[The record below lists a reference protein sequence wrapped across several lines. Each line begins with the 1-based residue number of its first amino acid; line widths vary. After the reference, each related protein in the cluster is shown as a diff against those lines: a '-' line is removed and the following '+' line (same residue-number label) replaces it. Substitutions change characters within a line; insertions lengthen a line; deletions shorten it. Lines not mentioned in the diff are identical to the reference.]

1 MNVEWRK
8 ISDWRNW
15 RLPVKLGVV
24 LLVPVAVAVGAG
36 ALQISGYVDRSNS
49 YVQMQGLVRLRADLA
64 PLISS
69 VQQER
74 TLAAQSATSGSGV
87 GAYQNQ
93 ISATDNAAAT
103 VRRRVERTAGLS
115 DVARNRFT
123 EMGDQLGQLKSFRE
137 KVTTGDGDSTAPT
150 TGYTGVVKS
159 LLDFEQALVSQFG
172 DPAISGT
179 AIGLHNMVIAQE
191 QVSQQHAIVLSG
203 IGRGKL
209 LGTEV
214 RALEQSDIRLQDRLG
229 DFQAVATAGQRRDY
243 DQTVTGVDVANRGK
257 LVERALTQPDG
268 TPVPTRAGQP
278 KPNPAQTLGIAVDE
292 WNKASG
298 STARLM
304 EQVTRALQDE
314 LANSAAAL
322 QDDTSNKAGAAAV
335 ILLAMLLVAVTL
347 GFVIGRYLLRS
358 LSELRHSAL
367 DVAHHHLP
375 QVVAAIRAD
384 RQPDTTIE
392 PVPVH
397 TSEEF
402 GQLARAFDAVHE
414 QAIRSAVEQSS
425 LRSGMKNIFVNLSRR
440 SQGLVERQLKLM
452 EELERHEENPEQLAN
467 LFKLDH
473 LATRMRRN
481 NENLMVLSGTD
492 VARRF
497 HQPVPLADVLR
508 ASASEIEHYQ
518 RVVVKSTPS
527 VEIVGYAAS
536 DLVRLVAE
544 LLDNATAFSA
554 PSTQVVVGSRLDQ
567 QGAALIEV
575 ADQGIGMG
583 PAELAEANER
593 LSSGTEEDVPV
604 SRQMGLFVVGRL
616 AGRHGITVRLRS
628 AAEGAEGLRAFV
640 LVPAELVRSHEDAEV
655 PAAPRHAALPQPKQV
670 PRQVPKQPHV
680 VVKTPNL
687 APAPVAPA
695 IEEQRQSPE
704 WTSFRGAAIEPPLP
718 PLTGGVPGTVNGHN
732 AHNGTAHAGNGHTGN
747 GHTGNGH
754 TGNGHNV
761 NGHTGNGARPAQP
774 SPGETTSSWFAGTSG
789 TNGTAQ
795 PAGDGAAPEVPR
807 PASSPSVT
815 GSWFGKK
822 ASGTVWEQPGDPAAD
837 AGETEAGLPKR
848 APRKNLLPDLA
859 ERPENGVRPVNGP
872 KRDPERAR
880 GFLASYQTG
889 LRQAPLG
896 GNGNGNGQW
905 NGQEKA

>member
-1 MNVEWRK
+1 VNVEWRK

-24 LLVPVAVAVGAG
+24 LLVPVAVAIGAG
-36 ALQISGYVDRSNS
+36 ALQISGYVDRSNN

-103 VRRRVERTAGLS
+103 VRRRVDRTAGLS
-115 DVARNRFT
+115 EVARNRFT
-123 EMGDQLGQLKSFRE
+123 EMVGQLDTLKSVRE
-137 KVTTGDGDSTAPT
+137 KVVQGGDGGDPSGGT
-150 TGYTGVVKS
+150 TGYTTVVKS
-159 LLDFEQALVSQFG
+159 MLDFEQALISQFG
-172 DPAISGT
+172 DEAIAGT
-179 AIGLHNMVIAQE
+179 ALALHNMVIAQE
-191 QVSQQHAIVLSG
+191 QISLQHSLVLAG
-203 IGRGKL
+203 IGRTKL
-209 LGTEV
+209 LATEV
-214 RALEQSDIRLQDRLG
+214 RALEQSDIRLQDRLN
-229 DFQAVATAGQRRDY
+229 DFQAIATTEQRRDY
-243 DQTVTGVDVANRGK
+243 EQTVTGAIVANRTA

-268 TPVPTRAGQP
+268 VPAPTVRAGQP
-278 KPNPAQTLGIAVDE
+278 KPPPSFGIAVDD
-292 WNKASG
+292 WNTASG
-298 STARLM
+298 TTTRLV
-304 EQVTRALQDE
+304 EKVTRGLQE
-314 LANSAAAL
+314 QLANSAAAL
-322 QDDTSNKAGAAAV
+322 QDDTSDKAGAAAV
-335 ILLAMLLVAVTL
+335 VLLAMLIIACTL

-375 QVVAAIRAD
+375 EVVAAIRAD
-384 RQPDTTIE
+384 RKPDTEIE

-397 TSEEF
+397 TTEEF

-414 QAIRSAVEQSS
+414 QAIRSAVEQSTM
-425 LRSGMKNIFVNLSRR
+425 RSGMKNIFVNLSRR

-508 ASASEIEHYQ
+508 AAASEIEHYQ

-554 PSTQVVVGSRLDQ
+554 PATQVMIGSRVDQ
-567 QGAALIEV
+567 QGAVLVEV

-583 PAELAEANER
+583 PAELTEANER

-616 AGRHGITVRLRS
+616 AARHGITVRLRG
-628 AAEGAEGLRAFV
+628 AGEGREGLRAFV
-640 LVPAELVRSHEDAEV
+640 LVPAELVRAHEE
-655 PAAPRHAALPQPKQV
+655 PAAAAQPRHAALPQPKQA
-670 PRQVPKQPHV
+670 PKPHV

-687 APAPVAPA
+687 LPPPAPAPA
-695 IEEQRQSPE
+695 IEQQRESAE
-704 WTSFRGAAIEPPLP
+704 WTSFRGAAIEEPPLP
-718 PLTGGVPGTVNGHN
+718 QRQPRAAAPEPPKG
-732 AHNGTAHAGNGHTGN
+732 AANGTSASSPNEM
-747 GHTGNGH
+747 
-754 TGNGHNV
+754 
-761 NGHTGNGARPAQP
+761 RPTPA
-774 SPGETTSSWFAGTSG
+774 ETTSSWFAGSATSG
-789 TNGTAQ
+789 EPVKDDHSSP
-795 PAGDGAAPEVPR
+795 PARRGP
-807 PASSPSVT
+807 SPSVAA
-815 GSWFGKK
+815 SWFGKK
-822 ASGTVWEQPGDPAAD
+822 ASGGVWEQPGDPATD
-837 AGETEAGLPKR
+837 AGETTAGLPKR

-859 ERPENGVRPVNGP
+859 ERPENGARPAAAP

-889 LRQAPLG
+889 IRQMPLG
-896 GNGNGNGQW
+896 SNGNGKGQGNGQG
-905 NGQEKA
+905 NGEKA

>member
-1 MNVEWRK
+1 MNFEWRK

-24 LLVPVAVAVGAG
+24 LAVPVAVAVGAG
-36 ALQISGYVDRSNS
+36 AMQISGYVDRSDN

-93 ISATDNAAAT
+93 ISATDNAAST
-103 VRRRVERTAGLS
+103 VRRRVERTEGVS
-115 DVARNRFT
+115 DVARQRFL
-123 EMGDQLGQLKSFRE
+123 ELGGQLETLKNLRE
-137 KVTTGDGDSTAPT
+137 KVVQGGDGGDPSGGTS
-150 TGYTGVVKS
+150 GYTAVLKS
-159 LLDFEQALVSQFG
+159 LLDFEQALVGQFN
-172 DPAISGT
+172 DDAISGT
-179 AIGLHNMVIAQE
+179 AQALHHMVIAQE
-191 QVSQQHAIVLSG
+191 QVSLQHALVLAG

-209 LGTEV
+209 LGPEV
-214 RALEQSDIRLQDRLG
+214 RALEQSDIRLQDRLN
-229 DFQAVATAGQRRDY
+229 DFQAIGTTEQRRAY
-243 DQTVTGVDVANRGK
+243 DQTVTGAGVALRTAF
-257 LVERALTQPDG
+257 VERALTQPEG
-268 TPVPTRAGQP
+268 TPPAPTRPGQP
-278 KPNPAQTLGIAVDE
+278 KPPQEFGIAVDD
-292 WNKASG
+292 WNKSSG
-298 STARLM
+298 TTARLM
-304 EQVTRALQDE
+304 EQVVRELQDE
-314 LANSAAAL
+314 LANTAGAL

-335 ILLAMLLVAVTL
+335 ILLAMLLIAGTL

-358 LSELRHSAL
+358 LSELRRSAL

-375 QVVAAIRAD
+375 EVVAAIRAD
-384 RQPDTTIE
+384 RLPDTQIE

-397 TSEEF
+397 SVEEF

-492 VARRF
+492 MARRF
-497 HQPVPLADVLR
+497 SQPVPLADVLR
-508 ASASEIEHYQ
+508 AAASEIEHYQ

-527 VEIVGYAAS
+527 VEVVGYAAS

-554 PSTQVVVGSRLDQ
+554 PTTQVVIGSRLDQ
-567 QGAALIEV
+567 QGSVLVEV

-583 PAELAEANER
+583 PAELTEANER
-593 LSSGTEEDVPV
+593 LSSGTEDDVPV

-616 AGRHGITVRLRS
+616 AGRHGITVRLRG
-628 AAEGAEGLRAFV
+628 AGEGREGLRAFV
-640 LVPAELVRSHEDAEV
+640 LVPAELVRSNQEA
-655 PAAPRHAALPQPKQV
+655 PAQPRHAALPQPKA
-670 PRQVPKQPHV
+670 PITKQPHV

-687 APAPVAPA
+687 APPPAPAPVV
-695 IEEQRQSPE
+695 EQPRESAE
-704 WTSFRGAAIEPPLP
+704 WTSFRGAAIDESLP
-718 PLTGGVPGTVNGHN
+718 QRTPRSAASAEHNGVP
-732 AHNGTAHAGNGHTGN
+732 A
-747 GHTGNGH
+747 
-754 TGNGHNV
+754 
-761 NGHTGNGARPAQP
+761 
-774 SPGETTSSWFAGTSG
+774 ETTSSWFAGSG
-789 TNGTAQ
+789 VSDE
-795 PAGDGAAPEVPR
+795 PAGGGASPAR
-807 PASSPSVT
+807 PDLGPSPTSSPSVVA
-815 GSWFGKK
+815 SWFGKK
-822 ASGTVWEQPGDPAAD
+822 PGGTVWEQAGDPVTD
-837 AGETEAGLPKR
+837 AGETDAGLPKR

-859 ERPENGVRPVNGP
+859 EGPAKGARPATGP

-896 GNGNGNGQW
+896 GGANGKGQGNGQY
-905 NGQEKA
+905 NGEKA

>member
-36 ALQISGYVDRSNS
+36 ALQISGYVDRSNN

-103 VRRRVERTAGLS
+103 VRRRVDRTEGVS
-115 DVARNRFT
+115 DVAKQRFL
-123 EMGDQLGQLKSFRE
+123 ELGGQLETLKNLRE
-137 KVTTGDGDSTAPT
+137 KVAQGGDGGDPSGGTS
-150 TGYTGVVKS
+150 GYSAVVKS
-159 LLDFEQALVSQFG
+159 LLDFEQALVGQFN
-172 DPAISGT
+172 DDAISGT
-179 AIGLHNMVIAQE
+179 AQALHNMVIAQE
-191 QVSQQHAIVLSG
+191 QVSLQHSLVLAG

-209 LGTEV
+209 LGPEI
-214 RALEQSDIRLQDRLG
+214 RALEQSDIRLQDRLN
-229 DFQAVATAGQRRDY
+229 DFQAIGTTEQRRTY
-243 DQTVTGVDVANRGK
+243 DQTVTGASVALRTAF
-257 LVERALTQPDG
+257 VERALTQPEG
-268 TPVPTRAGQP
+268 TPPPATRPGQP
-278 KPNPAQTLGIAVDE
+278 KPAPEFGIAVED

-298 STARLM
+298 ATARLM
-304 EQVTRALQDE
+304 EQVGRALQDE
-314 LANSAAAL
+314 LANTAGRL

-335 ILLAMLLVAVTL
+335 ILLAMLLIAGTL

-358 LSELRHSAL
+358 LSELRRSAL

-375 QVVAAIRAD
+375 EVVAAIRAD
-384 RQPDTTIE
+384 RQPDLEIE

-397 TSEEF
+397 SVEEF

-508 ASASEIEHYQ
+508 AAASEIEHYQ

-554 PSTQVVVGSRLDQ
+554 PSTQVIIGSRLDQ
-567 QGAALIEV
+567 QGSVLVEV

-583 PAELAEANER
+583 PAELTEANER
-593 LSSGTEEDVPV
+593 LSSGTEDDVPV

-628 AAEGAEGLRAFV
+628 AGEGREGLRAFV
-640 LVPAELVRSHEDAEV
+640 LVPSELVRSHE
-655 PAAPRHAALPQPKQV
+655 PAPAPAGPRHAALPQPK
-670 PRQVPKQPHV
+670 PALAKQPHV

-687 APAPVAPA
+687 APPPEAAPSIDQPRESA
-695 IEEQRQSPE
+695 E
-704 WTSFRGAAIEPPLP
+704 WTSFRGAAIDESLP
-718 PLTGGVPGTVNGHN
+718 QRPARNGH
-732 AHNGTAHAGNGHTGN
+732 HNGSHNGNGS
-747 GHTGNGH
+747 
-754 TGNGHNV
+754 
-761 NGHTGNGARPAQP
+761 APAP
-774 SPGETTSSWFAGTSG
+774 APTPNETTSSWFAGSG
-789 TNGTAQ
+789 VSGEAVNGDQT
-795 PAGDGAAPEVPR
+795 PAGPAQGPS
-807 PASSPSVT
+807 PASSPSVVA
-815 GSWFGKK
+815 SWFGKK
-822 ASGTVWEQPGDPAAD
+822 PGGTVWEQAGDPATD
-837 AGETEAGLPKR
+837 AGETDAGLPKR

-859 ERPENGVRPVNGP
+859 ERPETGTRPAAGP

-896 GNGNGNGQW
+896 GGGNGNGQG
-905 NGQEKA
+905 NGQYNGEKA

>member
-36 ALQISGYVDRSNS
+36 ALQISGYVDRSNN

-103 VRRRVERTAGLS
+103 VRRRIDRTPGLS
-115 DVARNRFT
+115 EVAHNRFT
-123 EMGDQLGQLKSFRE
+123 ELGSQLETLKSVRE
-137 KVTTGDGDSTAPT
+137 KVTQGGDGGDPSGGTI
-150 TGYTGVVKS
+150 GYTTVVKS
-159 LLDFEQALVSQFG
+159 LLDFEQALISQFG
-172 DPAISGT
+172 DEAIAGT
-179 AIGLHNMVIAQE
+179 ATALHYMVIAQE
-191 QVSQQHAIVLSG
+191 QISQQHAIVLAG

-209 LGTEV
+209 LGAET
-214 RALEQSDIRLQDRLG
+214 RSLEQSDIRLQDRVN
-229 DFQAVATAGQRRDY
+229 DFQAIGTTEQRRNY
-243 DQTVTGVDVANRGK
+243 EQTVTGVAVASRTV

-268 TPVPTRAGQP
+268 VQVTTRPGQP
-278 KPNPAQTLGIAVDE
+278 KPPPSFGIAVDD

-298 STARLM
+298 TTARLM
-304 EQVTRALQDE
+304 DQVTRQLQDE
-314 LANSAAAL
+314 LASSAAAL

-335 ILLAMLLVAVTL
+335 ILLAMLLIAGTL

-375 QVVAAIRAD
+375 EVVAAIRAD
-384 RQPDTTIE
+384 RKPDTEIE

-397 TSEEF
+397 TTEEF

-508 ASASEIEHYQ
+508 AAASEIEHYQ

-554 PSTQVVVGSRLDQ
+554 PATQVVIGSRVDQ
-567 QGAALIEV
+567 QGAVLVEV

-583 PAELAEANER
+583 PAELTEANER
-593 LSSGTEEDVPV
+593 LSSGTEDDVPV

-616 AGRHGITVRLRS
+616 AARHGVTVRLRG
-628 AAEGAEGLRAFV
+628 AGEGREGLRAFV
-640 LVPAELVRSHEDAEV
+640 LVPSELVRSQEQPE
-655 PAAPRHAALPQPKQV
+655 AAPQPRHAALPQPK
-670 PRQVPKQPHV
+670 PALKQPHV

-687 APAPVAPA
+687 APPPAPAPA
-695 IEEQRQSPE
+695 IEHPRESAE
-704 WTSFRGAAIEPPLP
+704 WTSFRGAAIEESLP
-718 PLTGGVPGTVNGHN
+718 QRQPRQNGSPGET
-732 AHNGTAHAGNGHTGN
+732 
-747 GHTGNGH
+747 
-754 TGNGHNV
+754 
-761 NGHTGNGARPAQP
+761 RP
-774 SPGETTSSWFAGTSG
+774 SPVETTSSWFSG
-789 TNGTAQ
+789 SGAPDEPVNGDHS
-795 PAGDGAAPEVPR
+795 PA
-807 PASSPSVT
+807 ASPPGPSPSVAAT
-815 GSWFGKK
+815 WFGKK
-822 ASGTVWEQPGDPAAD
+822 PGGTVWEQPGDPATD
-837 AGETEAGLPKR
+837 AGETDAGLPKR

-859 ERPENGVRPVNGP
+859 ERPENGARPAAGP

-889 LRQAPLG
+889 IRQMPLG
-896 GNGNGNGQW
+896 SNGNGNGQG
-905 NGQEKA
+905 NGLGNGEKA

>member
-36 ALQISGYVDRSNS
+36 ALQISGYVDRSNE
-49 YVQMQGLVRLRADLA
+49 YVEMQGLVRLRADVA

-74 TLAAQSATSGSGV
+74 TLAAQSSTSGSGV

-103 VRRRVERTAGLS
+103 VRRRVERTGGLS
-115 DVARNRFT
+115 DVARNRFS
-123 EMGDQLGQLKSFRE
+123 ELGGQLDTLKNLRE
-137 KVTTGDGDSTAPT
+137 KVAQGGDGGDPSGGT
-150 TGYTGVVKS
+150 TGYTAIVKS
-159 LLDFEQALVSQFG
+159 LLDFEQALISQFG
-172 DPAISGT
+172 DEVISGT
-179 AIGLHNMVIAQE
+179 AMALHNMVIAQE
-191 QVSQQHAIVLSG
+191 QVSLQHAIVLAA

-209 LGTEV
+209 LGPEV
-214 RALEQSDIRLQDRLG
+214 RTLEQSDIRLQDRLN
-229 DFQAVATAGQRRDY
+229 DFQAIGTTEQRRTY
-243 DQTVTGVDVANRGK
+243 DQTVTGAAVANRSA

-268 TPVPTRAGQP
+268 TPAAAARPGQP
-278 KPNPAQTLGIAVDE
+278 KPPASFGIAVED
-292 WNKASG
+292 WNRSSG
-298 STARLM
+298 TTARLM
-304 EQVTRALQDE
+304 EQVVRQLQDE
-314 LANSAAAL
+314 LANTAAAL

-335 ILLAMLLVAVTL
+335 ILLAMLIVAGAL

-358 LSELRHSAL
+358 LSELRRSAL

-375 QVVAAIRAD
+375 EVVAAIRAD
-384 RQPDTTIE
+384 RLPDTEIE

-481 NENLMVLSGTD
+481 NENLMVLSGAD

-508 ASASEIEHYQ
+508 AAASEIEHYQ

-554 PSTQVVVGSRLDQ
+554 PTTQVVIGSRTDP
-567 QGAALIEV
+567 QGSVLVEV
-575 ADQGIGMG
+575 ADQGIGLG

-593 LSSGTEEDVPV
+593 LSSGSEDDVPV

-616 AGRHGITVRLRS
+616 AARHGVTVRLR
-628 AAEGAEGLRAFV
+628 AAGEAREGLRALVF
-640 LVPAELVRSHEDAEV
+640 VPAELVRSHEEA
-655 PAAPRHAALPQPKQV
+655 PAPSAPRHAALPQPKQAS
-670 PRQVPKQPHV
+670 KQPHV

-687 APAPVAPA
+687 APPAPA
-695 IEEQRQSPE
+695 IEHPRESAE
-704 WTSFRGAAIEPPLP
+704 WAPFRGAAIDESLP
-718 PLTGGVPGTVNGHN
+718 QRNPGTASAVDRSVQ
-732 AHNGTAHAGNGHTGN
+732 AST
-747 GHTGNGH
+747 
-754 TGNGHNV
+754 
-761 NGHTGNGARPAQP
+761 PASTP
-774 SPGETTSSWFAGTSG
+774 APTPAPNETTSSWFAGSG
-789 TNGTAQ
+789 VTDEPDGGHQ
-795 PAGDGAAPEVPR
+795 P
-807 PASSPSVT
+807 PASSPSAVA
-815 GSWFGKK
+815 SWFGKK
-822 ASGTVWEQPGDPAAD
+822 PGGTVWEQAGETAAD
-837 AGETEAGLPKR
+837 AGETDAGLPKR
-848 APRKNLLPDLA
+848 APRRNLLPDLA
-859 ERPENGVRPVNGP
+859 ERPGNGTRPAAGP

-896 GNGNGNGQW
+896 GGGNGNGQGNGLW
-905 NGQEKA
+905 NGEKA

>member
-8 ISDWRNW
+8 ITDWRNW

-93 ISATDNAAAT
+93 ISATDNASAT
-103 VRRRVERTAGLS
+103 VRRRVDRTAGLS
-115 DVARNRFT
+115 DVARNRYT
-123 EMGDQLGQLKSFRE
+123 ELGDQVGQLKGLRE
-137 KVTTGDGDSTAPT
+137 KVTGGSEDDSAAAI

-159 LLDFEQALVSQFG
+159 LLDFEQALISQFG
-172 DPAISGT
+172 DQAISGT
-179 AIGLHNMVIAQE
+179 AIALHSMVTAQE
-191 QVSQQHAIVLSG
+191 QVSQQHAVVLAG

-209 LGTEV
+209 LGPEV
-214 RALEQSDIRLQDRLG
+214 RMLEQSDIRLQDRVN
-229 DFQAVATAGQRRDY
+229 DFVAIATAGQRRSY
-243 DQTVTGVDVANRGK
+243 EQTVTGIDVANRGK
-257 LVERALTQPDG
+257 LVEKAITQPDG
-268 TPVPTRAGQP
+268 PPVPAARPGQP
-278 KPNPAQTLGIAVDE
+278 KPPPSLGIAADE

-298 STARLM
+298 TTARLM
-304 EQVTRALQDE
+304 EQVVRQQQDE

-358 LSELRHSAL
+358 LSQLRHSAL

-375 QVVAAIRAD
+375 EVVAAIRAD
-384 RQPDTTIE
+384 RKPDTEIE

-414 QAIRSAVEQSS
+414 QAIRSAVEQST

-508 ASASEIEHYQ
+508 AAASEIEHYQ

-527 VEIVGYAAS
+527 VEVVGYAAS

-554 PSTQVVVGSRLDQ
+554 PATQVMIGSRLDQ
-567 QGAALIEV
+567 QGSVLIEV

-583 PAELAEANER
+583 PAELTEANQR

-616 AGRHGITVRLRS
+616 AERHGITVRLR
-628 AAEGAEGLRAFV
+628 AAGEDREGLRAFV
-640 LVPAELVRSHEDAEV
+640 LVPSELVRSHEDAAV
-655 PAAPRHAALPQPKQV
+655 PAPPRHAALPQPKQT
-670 PRQVPKQPHV
+670 PKPPHV

-687 APAPVAPA
+687 APPPAPAPA
-695 IEEQRQSPE
+695 IEHQRESAE
-704 WTSFRGAAIEPPLP
+704 WMSFRGAAIEEPPLP
-718 PLTGGVPGTVNGHN
+718 QRQPRHAPGLPSGVAEEPFAAPNETPV
-732 AHNGTAHAGNGHTGN
+732 
-747 GHTGNGH
+747 
-754 TGNGHNV
+754 
-761 NGHTGNGARPAQP
+761 
-774 SPGETTSSWFAGTSG
+774 ETTSSWFAGTG
-789 TNGTAQ
+789 VADEPVNG
-795 PAGDGAAPEVPR
+795 DH
-807 PASSPSVT
+807 SSPTSRPGPSPTVAAT
-815 GSWFGKK
+815 WFGKK
-822 ASGTVWEQPGDPAAD
+822 GNGGVWEQSGDPATD
-837 AGETEAGLPKR
+837 AGETTAGLPKR

-859 ERPENGVRPVNGP
+859 ERPENGARPAAAGP

-896 GNGNGNGQW
+896 GNGNGNGQGNGQW
-905 NGQEKA
+905 NGEKS

>member
-36 ALQISGYVDRSNS
+36 ALQISGYVDRSNN

-103 VRRRVERTAGLS
+103 VRRRVERTDGLS
-115 DVARNRFT
+115 DVARNRFS
-123 EMGDQLGQLKSFRE
+123 ELGGQLETLKNLRE
-137 KVTTGDGDSTAPT
+137 KVAQGGDGGDPSGGT
-150 TGYTGVVKS
+150 TGYTSVVKS

-172 DPAISGT
+172 DEVIAGT
-179 AIGLHNMVIAQE
+179 ALALHNMVIAQE
-191 QVSQQHAIVLSG
+191 QVSLQHAIVLAG
-203 IGRGKL
+203 IGRGRL
-209 LGTEV
+209 LAPEV
-214 RALEQSDIRLQDRLG
+214 RMLEQSDIRLQDRIN
-229 DFQAVATAGQRRDY
+229 DFQAIGTTEQRREY
-243 DQTVTGVDVANRGK
+243 DQTVTGAAVASRSA

-268 TPVPTRAGQP
+268 TPVTTRPGQP
-278 KPNPAQTLGIAVDE
+278 KPPPSFGIAVED

-298 STARLM
+298 TTARLM
-304 EQVTRALQDE
+304 EQVARQLQDE
-314 LANSAAAL
+314 LGNSAAQL

-335 ILLAMLLVAVTL
+335 VLLAMLIIAGTL

-375 QVVAAIRAD
+375 EVVAAIRAD
-384 RQPDTTIE
+384 RKPDTEIE

-397 TSEEF
+397 TTEEF

-508 ASASEIEHYQ
+508 AAASEIEHYQ

-554 PSTQVVVGSRLDQ
+554 PATQVMIGSRIDQ
-567 QGAALIEV
+567 QGSVLVEV
-575 ADQGIGMG
+575 ADQGISMG
-583 PAELAEANER
+583 PAELTEANER

-616 AGRHGITVRLRS
+616 AARHGITVRLR
-628 AAEGAEGLRAFV
+628 AAGEGREGLRAFV
-640 LVPAELVRSHEDAEV
+640 LVPSELVRTHEDAAA
-655 PAAPRHAALPQPKQV
+655 PAQPRHAALPQPK
-670 PRQVPKQPHV
+670 PALTKQPAAREPHV

-687 APAPVAPA
+687 APPPAPAPA
-695 IEEQRQSPE
+695 IEHPRESAE
-704 WTSFRGAAIEPPLP
+704 WTSFRGAAIDEALP
-718 PLTGGVPGTVNGHN
+718 QRNP
-732 AHNGTAHAGNGHTGN
+732 
-747 GHTGNGH
+747 
-754 TGNGHNV
+754 
-761 NGHTGNGARPAQP
+761 RPAP
-774 SPGETTSSWFAGTSG
+774 AAPNPVPVETPNETTSSWFSG
-789 TNGTAQ
+789 TVVSGEPVNGDQ
-795 PAGDGAAPEVPR
+795 SPP
-807 PASSPSVT
+807 PASSPSVVA
-815 GSWFGKK
+815 SWFGKK
-822 ASGTVWEQPGDPAAD
+822 PGGTVWEQAGDPATD
-837 AGETEAGLPKR
+837 AGETDAGLPKR

-859 ERPENGVRPVNGP
+859 DRPENGTTRPAVGQ

-896 GNGNGNGQW
+896 SNGNGKGQGNGQR
-905 NGQEKA
+905 NGENA

>member
-36 ALQISGYVDRSNS
+36 ALQISGYVDRSND

-74 TLAAQSATSGSGV
+74 TLAAQSSTSGSGV

-93 ISATDNAAAT
+93 IRSTDNAADT
-103 VRRRVERTAGLS
+103 LRRRVDRTDGVS
-115 DVARNRFT
+115 DVARSRFT
-123 EMGDQLGQLKSFRE
+123 ELGGQLDTLKNLRE
-137 KVTTGDGDSTAPT
+137 KVAQGGDGGDPSGGT
-150 TGYTGVVKS
+150 TGYTAIVKS
-159 LLDFEQALVSQFG
+159 LLDFEQALVGQFN
-172 DPAISGT
+172 DNAISGT
-179 AIGLHNMVIAQE
+179 AAALHNLVIAQE
-191 QVSQQHAIVLSG
+191 QVSLQHAVVLAA

-209 LGTEV
+209 LGPEV
-214 RALEQSDIRLQDRLG
+214 RVLEQSDIRLQDRLG
-229 DFQAVATAGQRRDY
+229 DFQAIGTTDQRRAY
-243 DQTVTGVDVANRGK
+243 DQTVTGAAVANRSA

-268 TPVPTRAGQP
+268 TPPPATRPGQP
-278 KPNPAQTLGIAVDE
+278 KPAPSFGIAVED
-292 WNKASG
+292 WNRSSG
-298 STARLM
+298 TTARLM
-304 EQVTRALQDE
+304 EQVVRQMQDE
-314 LANSAAAL
+314 LADSAAAL
-322 QDDTSNKAGAAAV
+322 QDDTSDKAGAAAV
-335 ILLAMLLVAVTL
+335 ILLAMLLVAGTL

-375 QVVAAIRAD
+375 EVVAAIRAD
-384 RQPDTTIE
+384 RKPDTEIE

-414 QAIRSAVEQSS
+414 QAIRSAVEQSTM
-425 LRSGMKNIFVNLSRR
+425 RSGMKNIFVNLSRR

-481 NENLMVLSGTD
+481 NENLMVLSGSD

-508 ASASEIEHYQ
+508 AAASEIEHYQ

-554 PSTQVVVGSRLDQ
+554 PTTQVVIGSRLDQ
-567 QGAALIEV
+567 QGAVLVEV
-575 ADQGIGMG
+575 ADEGIGMG
-583 PAELAEANER
+583 PAELTEANER
-593 LSSGTEEDVPV
+593 LSSGNEEDVPV

-616 AGRHGITVRLRS
+616 ASRHGITVRLRG
-628 AAEGAEGLRAFV
+628 AGEGREGLRAFV
-640 LVPAELVRSHEDAEV
+640 LVPAELVRSREEA
-655 PAAPRHAALPQPKQV
+655 PAPSQPRHAALPQPK
-670 PRQVPKQPHV
+670 PALAKQPHV

-687 APAPVAPA
+687 APPAPV
-695 IEEQRQSPE
+695 IEHPRESAE
-704 WTSFRGAAIEPPLP
+704 WTSFRGAAIDESAPQRAPEPAPRAARTP
-718 PLTGGVPGTVNGHN
+718 HNGVP
-732 AHNGTAHAGNGHTGN
+732 AE
-747 GHTGNGH
+747 
-754 TGNGHNV
+754 
-761 NGHTGNGARPAQP
+761 
-774 SPGETTSSWFAGTSG
+774 SPGEKTSSWFAGGGASDEPV
-789 TNGTAQ
+789 NGDRS
-795 PAGDGAAPEVPR
+795 PAAPRSGPS
-807 PASSPSVT
+807 PTSSPSVVA
-815 GSWFGKK
+815 SWFGKK
-822 ASGTVWEQPGDPAAD
+822 PGGTVWEQAGDPVAD
-837 AGETEAGLPKR
+837 AGETDAGLPKR

-859 ERPENGVRPVNGP
+859 ERPENGTRPAVGP

-896 GNGNGNGQW
+896 GGGSGNGQGNGQW
-905 NGQEKA
+905 NGEKA

>member
-36 ALQISGYVDRSNS
+36 ALQISGYVDKSDS

-93 ISATDNAAAT
+93 IRATDNAAST
-103 VRRRVERTAGLS
+103 VRRRVERTEGVS
-115 DVARNRFT
+115 DVAKQRFL
-123 EMGDQLGQLKSFRE
+123 ELGGQLETLKNLRE
-137 KVTTGDGDSTAPT
+137 KVSQGGDGGDPSGGT
-150 TGYTGVVKS
+150 TGYTAIVKS
-159 LLDFEQALVSQFG
+159 LLDFEQALVSQFN
-172 DPAISGT
+172 DNAISGT
-179 AIGLHNMVIAQE
+179 AQALHNMVIAQE
-191 QVSQQHAIVLSG
+191 QISLQHALVLAG

-209 LGTEV
+209 LGPEV
-214 RALEQSDIRLQDRLG
+214 RALEQSDIRLQDRLS
-229 DFQAVATAGQRRDY
+229 DFQAIGTTEQRRAY
-243 DQTVTGVDVANRGK
+243 DQTVTGAPVALRNAF
-257 LVERALTQPDG
+257 VERALTQPEG
-268 TPVPTRAGQP
+268 TPPPATRPGQP
-278 KPNPAQTLGIAVDE
+278 KPPQEFGIAVDD
-292 WNKASG
+292 WNKSSG
-298 STARLM
+298 TTARLM
-304 EQVTRALQDE
+304 EQVGRELQDE
-314 LANSAAAL
+314 LANTAASL

-335 ILLAMLLVAVTL
+335 ILLAMLLIAGTL

-358 LSELRHSAL
+358 LSELRRSAL

-375 QVVAAIRAD
+375 EVVAAIRAD
-384 RQPDTTIE
+384 RKPDTEIE

-397 TSEEF
+397 SSEEF

-414 QAIRSAVEQSS
+414 QAVRSAVEQSS

-492 VARRF
+492 MARRF
-497 HQPVPLADVLR
+497 SQPVPLADVLR
-508 ASASEIEHYQ
+508 AAASEIEHYQ

-536 DLVRLVAE
+536 DLVRLIAE

-554 PSTQVVVGSRLDQ
+554 PTTQVMIGSRIDQ
-567 QGAALIEV
+567 QGAVLVEV

-583 PAELAEANER
+583 PAELTEANER
-593 LSSGTEEDVPV
+593 LSSGTEDDVPV

-616 AGRHGITVRLRS
+616 AGRHGITVRLRG
-628 AAEGAEGLRAFV
+628 AGEGREGLRAFV
-640 LVPAELVRSHEDAEV
+640 LVPSELVRSHEEA
-655 PAAPRHAALPQPKQV
+655 PAPSQPRHAALPQPK
-670 PRQVPKQPHV
+670 PALAKQPHV

-687 APAPVAPA
+687 APPPAPAPA
-695 IEEQRQSPE
+695 IDQPRESAE
-704 WTSFRGAAIEPPLP
+704 WSSFRGAAIDESLP
-718 PLTGGVPGTVNGHN
+718 QRTPRPASAEYNGVP
-732 AHNGTAHAGNGHTGN
+732 AA
-747 GHTGNGH
+747 
-754 TGNGHNV
+754 
-761 NGHTGNGARPAQP
+761 
-774 SPGETTSSWFAGTSG
+774 SPNETTSSWFRGTGVSG
-789 TNGTAQ
+789 ESVNGDHS
-795 PAGDGAAPEVPR
+795 PATTPPV
-807 PASSPSVT
+807 SSPSVVA
-815 GSWFGKK
+815 SWFGKK
-822 ASGTVWEQPGDPAAD
+822 PGGTVWEQAGDPATD
-837 AGETEAGLPKR
+837 AGETGAGLPKR

-859 ERPENGVRPVNGP
+859 ERPENGTRPATGP

-896 GNGNGNGQW
+896 GNGNGSGQANGQY
-905 NGQEKA
+905 NGEKA

>member
-24 LLVPVAVAVGAG
+24 LAVPVAVAVGAG
-36 ALQISGYVDRSNS
+36 AMQISGYVDRSDN

-103 VRRRVERTAGLS
+103 VRRRVDRTEGVS
-115 DVARNRFT
+115 DVARQRFL
-123 EMGDQLGQLKSFRE
+123 ELGGQLETLKNLRE
-137 KVTTGDGDSTAPT
+137 KVVQGGDGGDPSGGT
-150 TGYTGVVKS
+150 TGYTAVVKS
-159 LLDFEQALVSQFG
+159 LLDFEQALVGQFN
-172 DPAISGT
+172 DDAISGT
-179 AIGLHNMVIAQE
+179 AQALHHMVIAQE
-191 QVSQQHAIVLSG
+191 QVSLQHALVLAG

-209 LGTEV
+209 LGPEI
-214 RALEQSDIRLQDRLG
+214 RALEQSDIRLQDRLN
-229 DFQAVATAGQRRDY
+229 DFQAIGTTEQRRAY
-243 DQTVTGVDVANRGK
+243 DQTVTGAGVALRTAF
-257 LVERALTQPDG
+257 VERALTQPEG
-268 TPVPTRAGQP
+268 TPPPATRPGQP
-278 KPNPAQTLGIAVDE
+278 KPPQEFGIAVDD
-292 WNKASG
+292 WNKSSG
-298 STARLM
+298 ATARLM
-304 EQVTRALQDE
+304 EQVGRGLQDE
-314 LANSAAAL
+314 LANTAAAL

-335 ILLAMLLVAVTL
+335 VLLAMLLIAGTL

-358 LSELRHSAL
+358 LSELRRSAL

-375 QVVAAIRAD
+375 EVVAAIRAD
-384 RQPDTTIE
+384 RKPDTEIE

-397 TSEEF
+397 SVEEF

-492 VARRF
+492 MARRF
-497 HQPVPLADVLR
+497 SQPVPLADVLR
-508 ASASEIEHYQ
+508 AAASEIEHYQ

-527 VEIVGYAAS
+527 VEVVGYAAS
-536 DLVRLVAE
+536 DLVRLIAE

-554 PSTQVVVGSRLDQ
+554 PTTQVVIGSRLDQ
-567 QGAALIEV
+567 QGSVLVEV

-583 PAELAEANER
+583 PAELTEANER
-593 LSSGTEEDVPV
+593 LSSGTEDDVPV

-616 AGRHGITVRLRS
+616 AGRHGITVRLRG
-628 AAEGAEGLRAFV
+628 AGEGREGLRAFV
-640 LVPAELVRSHEDAEV
+640 LVPAELARSNQEA
-655 PAAPRHAALPQPKQV
+655 PAPSQPRHAALPQPKQ
-670 PRQVPKQPHV
+670 PIAKQPHV

-687 APAPVAPA
+687 APPAVPAPA
-695 IEEQRQSPE
+695 IEQPRESAE
-704 WTSFRGAAIEPPLP
+704 WTSFRGAAIDESLP
-718 PLTGGVPGTVNGHN
+718 QRTPRSAAAEHNGVP
-732 AHNGTAHAGNGHTGN
+732 AES
-747 GHTGNGH
+747 
-754 TGNGHNV
+754 
-761 NGHTGNGARPAQP
+761 P
-774 SPGETTSSWFAGTSG
+774 SETTSSWFAGSG
-789 TNGTAQ
+789 VSDESVNGDRSS
-795 PAGDGAAPEVPR
+795 AGPNLGPSPT
-807 PASSPSVT
+807 SSPSVVA
-815 GSWFGKK
+815 SWFGKK
-822 ASGTVWEQPGDPAAD
+822 PGGTVWEQAGDPVTD
-837 AGETEAGLPKR
+837 AGETDAGLPKR

-859 ERPENGVRPVNGP
+859 ERPGTVARPATGP

-896 GNGNGNGQW
+896 GGGNGKGQGNGQY
-905 NGQEKA
+905 NGEKA

>member
-74 TLAAQSATSGSGV
+74 TLAAQSTTSGSGV

-93 ISATDNAAAT
+93 ISATDSAAAT
-103 VRRRVERTAGLS
+103 VRRRVERTDGLS
-115 DVARNRFT
+115 EVSRNRFT
-123 EMGDQLGQLKSFRE
+123 ELGGQLETLKGLRE
-137 KVTTGDGDSTAPT
+137 KVTQGGDGDPNSATI
-150 TGYTGVVKS
+150 GYTLVVKS
-159 LLDFEQALVSQFG
+159 LLDFEQALISQFG
-172 DPAISGT
+172 DQGISGT
-179 AIGLHNMVIAQE
+179 AMALHNMVIAQE
-191 QVSQQHAIVLSG
+191 QISQQYAIVLAG
-203 IGRGKL
+203 IGRGRL
-209 LGTEV
+209 LGAEA
-214 RALEQSDIRLQDRLG
+214 RSLEQSDIRLQDRIN
-229 DFQAVATAGQRRDY
+229 DFQAISTAEQRRTY
-243 DQTVTGVDVANRGK
+243 EQTVTGAAVASRTV
-257 LVERALTQPDG
+257 LTERALSQPDG
-268 TPVPTRAGQP
+268 VQVTTRPGQP
-278 KPNPAQTLGIAVDE
+278 KPPPSFGINVDD
-292 WNKASG
+292 WNRASG
-298 STARLM
+298 TTMRLM
-304 EQVTRALQDE
+304 DEVVRGLQDE

-335 ILLAMLLVAVTL
+335 ILLAMLIVAGTL
-347 GFVIGRYLLRS
+347 TFVIGRYLLRS
-358 LSELRHSAL
+358 LSQLRHSAL

-375 QVVAAIRAD
+375 EVVAAIRAD
-384 RQPDTTIE
+384 RKPDTEIE

-508 ASASEIEHYQ
+508 AAASEIEHYQ

-554 PSTQVVVGSRLDQ
+554 PATQVVIGSRIDQ
-567 QGAALIEV
+567 QGSVLVEV
-575 ADQGIGMG
+575 ADEGIGMG
-583 PAELAEANER
+583 PAELTEANER
-593 LSSGTEEDVPV
+593 LSSGTEDDVPV

-616 AGRHGITVRLRS
+616 AARHGITVRLR
-628 AAEGAEGLRAFV
+628 APGEGREGLRAFV
-640 LVPAELVRSHEDAEV
+640 LVPSELVRAQEQSAA
-655 PAAPRHAALPQPKQV
+655 PAQPRHAALPQPKQALAA
-670 PRQVPKQPHV
+670 KQPHV

-687 APAPVAPA
+687 APPAPAPA
-695 IEEQRQSPE
+695 IEHPRESAE
-704 WTSFRGAAIEPPLP
+704 WTSFRGAAIEEPPLP
-718 PLTGGVPGTVNGHN
+718 QRQSP
-732 AHNGTAHAGNGHTGN
+732 
-747 GHTGNGH
+747 
-754 TGNGHNV
+754 
-761 NGHTGNGARPAQP
+761 PAP
-774 SPGETTSSWFAGTSG
+774 VETTSSWFAGSGVGESTSG
-789 TNGTAQ
+789 EPVNGDHS
-795 PAGDGAAPEVPR
+795 P
-807 PASSPSVT
+807 PASRPGPSPSVAT
-815 GSWFGKK
+815 SWFGKK
-822 ASGTVWEQPGDPAAD
+822 PAGGVWEQSGDPATD

-859 ERPENGVRPVNGP
+859 ERSDHGTRPAVAP
-872 KRDPERAR
+872 RRDPERAR

-889 LRQAPLG
+889 IRQMPLG
-896 GNGNGNGQW
+896 GNGNGNGRG
-905 NGQEKA
+905 NGLGNGEKA

>member
-36 ALQISGYVDRSNS
+36 ALQISGYVDRSNN

-93 ISATDNAAAT
+93 ISATDNAGAT
-103 VRRRVERTAGLS
+103 VRRRVDRTDGLS
-115 DVARNRFT
+115 DVARNRFVELT
-123 EMGDQLGQLKSFRE
+123 GQLDTLKSVRE
-137 KVTTGDGDSTAPT
+137 KVVQGGEGGDPTGGTA
-150 TGYTGVVKS
+150 GYTTVVKS
-159 LLDFEQALVSQFG
+159 LLDFEQALISQFG
-172 DPAISGT
+172 DQAISGT
-179 AIGLHNMVIAQE
+179 ALALHNMVIAQE
-191 QVSQQHAIVLSG
+191 QVSQQHSIVLAG

-209 LGTEV
+209 LGPEI

-229 DFQAVATAGQRRDY
+229 DFQAIGTTEQRRAY
-243 DQTVTGVDVANRGK
+243 DQTVTGAVVANRTA

-268 TPVPTRAGQP
+268 VPTTTRPGQP
-278 KPNPAQTLGIAVDE
+278 KPPPSFGIAVDE
-292 WNKASG
+292 WNNASG
-298 STARLM
+298 TTTRLM
-304 EQVTRALQDE
+304 EKVTRELQDQ
-314 LANSAAAL
+314 LANSAAVL

-375 QVVAAIRAD
+375 EVVAAIRAD
-384 RQPDTTIE
+384 RKPDTEIE

-414 QAIRSAVEQSS
+414 QAIRSAVEQST

-508 ASASEIEHYQ
+508 AAASEIEHYQ

-554 PSTQVVVGSRLDQ
+554 PSTQVVIGSRIDQ
-567 QGAALIEV
+567 QGQVLVEV

-583 PAELAEANER
+583 PAELTEANQR
-593 LSSGTEEDVPV
+593 LSSGNEDDVPV

-616 AGRHGITVRLRS
+616 ASRHGVTVRLR
-628 AAEGAEGLRAFV
+628 APGDGREGLRAFV
-640 LVPAELVRSHEDAEV
+640 LVPSELVRSHEET
-655 PAAPRHAALPQPKQV
+655 PATAQPRHAALPQPKQAL
-670 PRQVPKQPHV
+670 KEPHV

-687 APAPVAPA
+687 APMNPAQAPAPAPA
-695 IEEQRQSPE
+695 IDHPRESGE
-704 WTSFRGAAIEPPLP
+704 WTSFRGAAIEEPLP
-718 PLTGGVPGTVNGHN
+718 QRGPRHAPAVEKPVPVETPV
-732 AHNGTAHAGNGHTGN
+732 
-747 GHTGNGH
+747 
-754 TGNGHNV
+754 
-761 NGHTGNGARPAQP
+761 
-774 SPGETTSSWFAGTSG
+774 ETTSSWFSG
-789 TNGTAQ
+789 SGASDEPLNGDHSPPVST
-795 PAGDGAAPEVPR
+795 PGAP
-807 PASSPSVT
+807 PASSPSAVA
-815 GSWFGKK
+815 SWFGKK
-822 ASGTVWEQPGDPAAD
+822 PGGTVWEQAGDPATD
-837 AGETEAGLPKR
+837 AGETDAGLPKR

-859 ERPENGVRPVNGP
+859 ERPGNGTRPAVGP

-896 GNGNGNGQW
+896 SNGNGNGQG
-905 NGQEKA
+905 NGQLNGEKS

>member
-36 ALQISGYVDRSNS
+36 ALQISGYVDRSNN

-103 VRRRVERTAGLS
+103 VRRRVERTDGLS

-123 EMGDQLGQLKSFRE
+123 ELGGQLETMKNLRE
-137 KVTTGDGDSTAPT
+137 KVSQGGDGGDPSGGTA
-150 TGYTGVVKS
+150 GYSAVVKS
-159 LLDFEQALVSQFG
+159 LLDFEQTLISQFG
-172 DPAISGT
+172 DEAISGT
-179 AIGLHNMVIAQE
+179 ALALHNMVIAQE
-191 QVSQQHAIVLSG
+191 QVSLQHAIVLAG
-203 IGRGKL
+203 IGRAKL
-209 LGTEV
+209 LGPEV
-214 RALEQSDIRLQDRLG
+214 RMLEQSDIRLQDRLN
-229 DFQAVATAGQRRDY
+229 DFQAIGTIEQRRTY
-243 DQTVTGVDVANRGK
+243 DQTVTGAAVANRSA

-268 TPVPTRAGQP
+268 TPAPTTRPGQP
-278 KPNPAQTLGIAVDE
+278 KPPPSFGIAVDD
-292 WNKASG
+292 WNKSSG
-298 STARLM
+298 TTARLM
-304 EQVTRALQDE
+304 EQVVRQLQDE
-314 LANSAAAL
+314 LANSAAVL
-322 QDDTSNKAGAAAV
+322 QDETSNKAGAAAV
-335 ILLAMLLVAVTL
+335 ILLAMLLIAGTL

-375 QVVAAIRAD
+375 EVVAAIRAD
-384 RQPDTTIE
+384 RKPDTEIE
-392 PVPVH
+392 AVPVH
-397 TSEEF
+397 TTEEF
-402 GQLARAFDAVHE
+402 GQVARAFDAVHE

-508 ASASEIEHYQ
+508 AAASEIEHYQ

-544 LLDNATAFSA
+544 LLDNAAAFSA
-554 PSTQVVVGSRLDQ
+554 PTTQVVIGSRVDQ
-567 QGAALIEV
+567 QGAVLVEV

-583 PAELAEANER
+583 PAELTEANER
-593 LSSGTEEDVPV
+593 LSSGTEDDVPV

-616 AGRHGITVRLRS
+616 ATRHGVTVRLRG
-628 AAEGAEGLRAFV
+628 AGEGREGLRALV
-640 LVPAELVRSHEDAEV
+640 LVPSELVRSHEEAAA
-655 PAAPRHAALPQPKQV
+655 PAQPRHAALPQPKQIA
-670 PRQVPKQPHV
+670 KQPHV

-687 APAPVAPA
+687 APQPAPAPA
-695 IEEQRQSPE
+695 IEHQRESAE
-704 WTSFRGAAIEPPLP
+704 WMSFRGAAIDESMPQHPPRHAP
-718 PLTGGVPGTVNGHN
+718 APEKPVPAETPN
-732 AHNGTAHAGNGHTGN
+732 
-747 GHTGNGH
+747 
-754 TGNGHNV
+754 
-761 NGHTGNGARPAQP
+761 
-774 SPGETTSSWFAGTSG
+774 ETTSSWFSG
-789 TNGTAQ
+789 SGVSGETVNGDHS
-795 PAGDGAAPEVPR
+795 PATPHP
-807 PASSPSVT
+807 PASSPSVVA
-815 GSWFGKK
+815 SWFGKK
-822 ASGTVWEQPGDPAAD
+822 PGGTVWEQAGDPVTD
-837 AGETEAGLPKR
+837 AGETDAGLPKR

-859 ERPENGVRPVNGP
+859 ERPENGTRPAVGP

-896 GNGNGNGQW
+896 SNGNGNGQGNGQW
-905 NGQEKA
+905 NGEKA

>member
-36 ALQISGYVDRSNS
+36 ALQIAGYVDRSNN

-103 VRRRVERTAGLS
+103 VRRRVDRTAGLS
-115 DVARNRFT
+115 EVARNRFT
-123 EMGDQLGQLKSFRE
+123 ELGGQLDTLKNLRE
-137 KVTTGDGDSTAPT
+137 KVAQGGDGGDPSGGT
-150 TGYTGVVKS
+150 TGYTSVVKS
-159 LLDFEQALVSQFG
+159 LLDFEQALISQFG
-172 DPAISGT
+172 DEGIAGT
-179 AIGLHNMVIAQE
+179 ALALHNMVIAQE
-191 QVSQQHAIVLSG
+191 QVSQQHAIVLAG

-209 LGTEV
+209 LGPEV
-214 RALEQSDIRLQDRLG
+214 RALEQSDIRLQDRIN
-229 DFQAVATAGQRRDY
+229 DFQAIGTTEQRRSY
-243 DQTVTGVDVANRGK
+243 DQTVTGAAVASRSA

-268 TPVPTRAGQP
+268 TPVTTRPGQP
-278 KPNPAQTLGIAVDE
+278 KPPPSFGIAVDD

-298 STARLM
+298 TTARLM
-304 EQVTRALQDE
+304 EQVVRQLQEE
-314 LANSAAAL
+314 LANSAETL
-322 QDDTSNKAGAAAV
+322 QNDTSNKAGAAAV
-335 ILLAMLLVAVTL
+335 ILLATLILAGTL

-375 QVVAAIRAD
+375 EVVAAIRAD
-384 RQPDTTIE
+384 RKPDTEIE

-397 TSEEF
+397 TTEEF

-414 QAIRSAVEQSS
+414 QAVRSAVEQSS

-508 ASASEIEHYQ
+508 AAASEIEHYQ

-554 PSTQVVVGSRLDQ
+554 PTTQVVIGSRIDQ
-567 QGAALIEV
+567 QGSVLLEV

-583 PAELAEANER
+583 PAELTEANER
-593 LSSGTEEDVPV
+593 LSSGTEDDVPV

-616 AGRHGITVRLRS
+616 AARHGITVRLRG
-628 AAEGAEGLRAFV
+628 AGEGREGLRAFV
-640 LVPAELVRSHEDAEV
+640 LVPSELVRLHAEPEA
-655 PAAPRHAALPQPKQV
+655 PAQPRHAALPQPKQALTA
-670 PRQVPKQPHV
+670 KQPHV

-687 APAPVAPA
+687 APPPVPAPA
-695 IEEQRQSPE
+695 IEHQRESAE
-704 WTSFRGAAIEPPLP
+704 WTSFRGAAIEERPLP
-718 PLTGGVPGTVNGHN
+718 QRQ
-732 AHNGTAHAGNGHTGN
+732 ARHNGSPNET
-747 GHTGNGH
+747 
-754 TGNGHNV
+754 
-761 NGHTGNGARPAQP
+761 QP
-774 SPGETTSSWFAGTSG
+774 TPVETTSSWFSGSGVESTAGEPV
-789 TNGTAQ
+789 NG
-795 PAGDGAAPEVPR
+795 DHSSR
-807 PASSPSVT
+807 PGPSPSVAAT
-815 GSWFGKK
+815 WFGKK
-822 ASGTVWEQPGDPAAD
+822 PAGTVWEQPGDPATD
-837 AGETEAGLPKR
+837 AGETDAGLPKR
-848 APRKNLLPDLA
+848 APRKNLLPDLV
-859 ERPENGVRPVNGP
+859 ERPENGTRQAAPP

-889 LRQAPLG
+889 IRQMPLG
-896 GNGNGNGQW
+896 SNGNGNGQRK
-905 NGQEKA
+905 NGLGNGENA

>member
-1 MNVEWRK
+1 VNVEWRK

-24 LLVPVAVAVGAG
+24 LLVPVAVAIGAG

-74 TLAAQSATSGSGV
+74 TLAAQSTTSGSGV

-93 ISATDNAAAT
+93 ISATDSAAAT
-103 VRRRVERTAGLS
+103 VRRRVERTEGLS
-115 DVARNRFT
+115 EVSRNRFA
-123 EMGDQLGQLKSFRE
+123 ELGGQLDTLKSMRE
-137 KVTTGDGDSTAPT
+137 RVTQGADGGDPNSATI
-150 TGYTGVVKS
+150 GYTLVVKS
-159 LLDFEQALVSQFG
+159 LLDFEQALISQFG
-172 DPAISGT
+172 DQGISGT
-179 AIGLHNMVIAQE
+179 ALALHNMVIAQE
-191 QVSQQHAIVLSG
+191 QISQQYAIVLAG
-203 IGRGKL
+203 IGRGRL
-209 LGTEV
+209 LGAEA
-214 RALEQSDIRLQDRLG
+214 RSLEQSDIRLQDRVN
-229 DFQAVATAGQRRDY
+229 DFQAIATTDQRRTY
-243 DQTVTGVDVANRGK
+243 EQTVTGAAVASRTV
-257 LVERALTQPDG
+257 LTERALSQPDG
-268 TPVPTRAGQP
+268 VQVTTRPGQP
-278 KPNPAQTLGIAVDE
+278 KPPPSFGINVDD
-292 WNKASG
+292 WNRASG
-298 STARLM
+298 TTMRLM
-304 EQVTRALQDE
+304 DEVVRGLQDE

-335 ILLAMLLVAVTL
+335 ILLAMLIVAGTL
-347 GFVIGRYLLRS
+347 TFVIGRYLLRS
-358 LSELRHSAL
+358 LSQLRHSAL

-375 QVVAAIRAD
+375 EVVAAIRAD
-384 RQPDTTIE
+384 RKPDTEIE

-508 ASASEIEHYQ
+508 AAASEIEHYQ

-527 VEIVGYAAS
+527 VEVVGYAAS

-554 PSTQVVVGSRLDQ
+554 PATQVMIGSRIDQ
-567 QGAALIEV
+567 QGSVLVEV
-575 ADQGIGMG
+575 ADEGIGMG
-583 PAELAEANER
+583 PAELTEANER
-593 LSSGTEEDVPV
+593 LSSGTEDDVPV

-616 AGRHGITVRLRS
+616 AARHGITVRLR
-628 AAEGAEGLRAFV
+628 APGEGREGLRAFV
-640 LVPAELVRSHEDAEV
+640 LVPSELVRAQEQ
-655 PAAPRHAALPQPKQV
+655 PAAPSQPRHAALPQPK
-670 PRQVPKQPHV
+670 PALAPAKQPHV

-687 APAPVAPA
+687 APPAPAPA
-695 IEEQRQSPE
+695 IEHPRESAE
-704 WTSFRGAAIEPPLP
+704 WTSFRGAAIDEPPSP
-718 PLTGGVPGTVNGHN
+718 Q
-732 AHNGTAHAGNGHTGN
+732 
-747 GHTGNGH
+747 
-754 TGNGHNV
+754 
-761 NGHTGNGARPAQP
+761 RQSQP
-774 SPGETTSSWFAGTSG
+774 TPVETTSSWFAGSGVGENTSG
-789 TNGTAQ
+789 EPVNGDHSAPPSRPGPSPTV
-795 PAGDGAAPEVPR
+795 AA
-807 PASSPSVT
+807 
-815 GSWFGKK
+815 SWFGKK
-822 ASGTVWEQPGDPAAD
+822 PAGGVWEQSGDPATD

-859 ERPENGVRPVNGP
+859 ARSDHGTRPAVSPR
-872 KRDPERAR
+872 RDPERAR

-889 LRQAPLG
+889 IRQMPLG
-896 GNGNGNGQW
+896 GNGNGNGRG
-905 NGQEKA
+905 NGLGNGEKT

>member
-24 LLVPVAVAVGAG
+24 LLVPVTVAVGAG
-36 ALQISGYVDRSNS
+36 ALQISGYVDRSNN

-93 ISATDNAAAT
+93 ISATDNAAST
-103 VRRRVERTAGLS
+103 VRRRIDRTDGVS
-115 DVARNRFT
+115 DVSRQRFA
-123 EMGDQLGQLKSFRE
+123 EAGGQLETLKNLRE
-137 KVTTGDGDSTAPT
+137 KVAQGGDGGDPSGGTY
-150 TGYTGVVKS
+150 GYTAIIKS
-159 LLDFEQALVSQFG
+159 LLDFEQALVGQFN
-172 DPAISGT
+172 DSAISGT
-179 AIGLHNMVIAQE
+179 AAALHNMVIAQE
-191 QVSQQHAIVLSG
+191 QVSLQHAFVLAG

-209 LGTEV
+209 LGPEV
-214 RALEQSDIRLQDRLG
+214 RALEQSDIRLQDRLN
-229 DFQAVATAGQRRDY
+229 DFQATGTTEQRRTY
-243 DQTVTGVDVANRGK
+243 DQTVTGASVANRTA

-268 TPVPTRAGQP
+268 TPPPAPRPGQP
-278 KPNPAQTLGIAVDE
+278 KPPQEFGIAVDD
-292 WNKASG
+292 WNRSSG
-298 STARLM
+298 TTARLM
-304 EQVTRALQDE
+304 EQVVRELQDE
-314 LANSAAAL
+314 LAGTAGAL

-335 ILLAMLLVAVTL
+335 ILLAMLLIAGTL

-358 LSELRHSAL
+358 LSQLRRSAL

-375 QVVAAIRAD
+375 EVVAAIRAD
-384 RQPDTTIE
+384 RRPDTEIE

-414 QAIRSAVEQSS
+414 QAIRGAVEQSS

-508 ASASEIEHYQ
+508 AAASEIEHYQ

-554 PSTQVVVGSRLDQ
+554 PTTQVMIGSRVDQ
-567 QGAALIEV
+567 QGAVLVEV

-583 PAELAEANER
+583 PAELTEANER
-593 LSSGTEEDVPV
+593 LSTGTEEDVPV

-616 AGRHGITVRLRS
+616 AGRHGITVRLRG
-628 AAEGAEGLRAFV
+628 AGEGREGLRAFV
-640 LVPAELVRSHEDAEV
+640 LVPAELVRSHEEA
-655 PAAPRHAALPQPKQV
+655 PAPSQPRHAALPQPKSAL
-670 PRQVPKQPHV
+670 PRQPHV

-687 APAPVAPA
+687 APPPAPAPA
-695 IEEQRQSPE
+695 IDSPRESAE
-704 WTSFRGAAIEPPLP
+704 WMSFRGAAIDESLP
-718 PLTGGVPGTVNGHN
+718 QRTPRPASAQHNGVP
-732 AHNGTAHAGNGHTGN
+732 
-747 GHTGNGH
+747 
-754 TGNGHNV
+754 
-761 NGHTGNGARPAQP
+761 PESP
-774 SPGETTSSWFAGTSG
+774 SETTSAWFRGGVSG
-789 TNGTAQ
+789 ESVNGDHSSAR
-795 PAGDGAAPEVPR
+795 PHPGPS
-807 PASSPSVT
+807 PASSPSVVA
-815 GSWFGKK
+815 SWFGKK
-822 ASGTVWEQPGDPAAD
+822 PGGTVWEQAGDPVTD
-837 AGETEAGLPKR
+837 AGETDAGLPKR

-859 ERPENGVRPVNGP
+859 EHSENSARPAVSQ

-896 GNGNGNGQW
+896 GNGNGSGQGNGQY
-905 NGQEKA
+905 NGEKA

>member
-1 MNVEWRK
+1 
-8 ISDWRNW
+8 
-15 RLPVKLGVV
+15 
-24 LLVPVAVAVGAG
+24 
-36 ALQISGYVDRSNS
+36 
-49 YVQMQGLVRLRADLA
+49 
-64 PLISS
+64 
-69 VQQER
+69 
-74 TLAAQSATSGSGV
+74 
-87 GAYQNQ
+87 
-93 ISATDNAAAT
+93 
-103 VRRRVERTAGLS
+103 
-115 DVARNRFT
+115 
-123 EMGDQLGQLKSFRE
+123 
-137 KVTTGDGDSTAPT
+137 
-150 TGYTGVVKS
+150 
-159 LLDFEQALVSQFG
+159 
-172 DPAISGT
+172 
-179 AIGLHNMVIAQE
+179 
-191 QVSQQHAIVLSG
+191 
-203 IGRGKL
+203 
-209 LGTEV
+209 
-214 RALEQSDIRLQDRLG
+214 
-229 DFQAVATAGQRRDY
+229 
-243 DQTVTGVDVANRGK
+243 
-257 LVERALTQPDG
+257 
-268 TPVPTRAGQP
+268 
-278 KPNPAQTLGIAVDE
+278 
-292 WNKASG
+292 
-298 STARLM
+298 
-304 EQVTRALQDE
+304 
-314 LANSAAAL
+314 
-322 QDDTSNKAGAAAV
+322 
-335 ILLAMLLVAVTL
+335 MLLVAVTL

-425 LRSGMKNIFVNLSRR
+425 MRSGMKNIFVNLSRR

-497 HQPVPLADVLR
+497 HQPVALADVLR
-508 ASASEIEHYQ
+508 AAASEIEHYQ

-554 PSTQVVVGSRLDQ
+554 PSTQVVIGSRLDQ
-567 QGAALIEV
+567 QGAVLIEV

-583 PAELAEANER
+583 PAELAEANDR

-628 AAEGAEGLRAFV
+628 AGEGGEGLRAFV
-640 LVPAELVRSHEDAEV
+640 LVPAELVRSHQEAEV

-670 PRQVPKQPHV
+670 PKQAQKPPHV

-704 WTSFRGAAIEPPLP
+704 WTSFRGAAIDETPLP
-718 PLTGGVPGTVNGHN
+718 SRPTANGTSNG
-732 AHNGTAHAGNGHTGN
+732 AHNGNGGSNGHGT
-747 GHTGNGH
+747 
-754 TGNGHNV
+754 
-761 NGHTGNGARPAQP
+761 GARPAVP
-774 SPGETTSSWFAGTSG
+774 PAETTSSWFAGSG
-789 TNGTAQ
+789 G
-795 PAGDGAAPEVPR
+795 PAGDDSSPQVPG

-822 ASGTVWEQPGDPAAD
+822 APGTVWEQPGDPAAD
-837 AGETEAGLPKR
+837 AGETNAGLPKR
-848 APRKNLLPDLA
+848 APRKNLLPDLV
-859 ERPENGVRPVNGP
+859 ERPENGVRPAGGP

-896 GNGNGNGQW
+896 DKGNGNGQW

>member
-1 MNVEWRK
+1 MNAGWRK

-24 LLVPVAVAVGAG
+24 LLVPVAIAVGAG
-36 ALQISGYVDRSNS
+36 TLQISGYVDRSNG
-49 YVQMQGLVRLRADLA
+49 YVQTQGLVRLRADLA

-103 VRRRVERTAGLS
+103 VRRRIDRTDGVS

-123 EMGDQLGQLKSFRE
+123 EVGGQLETLKNLRE
-137 KVTTGDGDSTAPT
+137 KVAQGGEGGDPSGGTA
-150 TGYTGVVKS
+150 GYTAVVKS
-159 LLDFEQALVSQFG
+159 LLDFEQALVSQFN
-172 DPAISGT
+172 DNAISGT
-179 AIGLHNMVIAQE
+179 AAALHNMVTAQE
-191 QVSQQHAIVLSG
+191 QVSLQHAIVLAG

-209 LGTEV
+209 LGPEV
-214 RALEQSDIRLQDRLG
+214 RMLEQSDIRLQDRLN
-229 DFQAVATAGQRRDY
+229 DFQAVGTTEQRRAY
-243 DQTVTGVDVANRGK
+243 DQTVTGAAVANRSA

-268 TPVPTRAGQP
+268 TPPPAPRSGQP
-278 KPNPAQTLGIAVDE
+278 KPPPSFGIAVED
-292 WNKASG
+292 WNKSSG
-298 STARLM
+298 TTARLM
-304 EQVTRALQDE
+304 DQVARELQDE
-314 LANSAAAL
+314 LANTAAAL
-322 QDDTSNKAGAAAV
+322 QDGTSNKAGTAAV
-335 ILLAMLLVAVTL
+335 ILLAMLLVAGTL

-375 QVVAAIRAD
+375 EVVAAIRAD
-384 RQPDTTIE
+384 RRPDTEIE

-397 TSEEF
+397 TNEEF

-414 QAIRSAVEQSS
+414 QAIRSAVEQST

-508 ASASEIEHYQ
+508 AAASEIEHYQ

-554 PSTQVVVGSRLDQ
+554 PATQVMIGSRIDQ
-567 QGAALIEV
+567 QGFVLIEV

-583 PAELAEANER
+583 PAELTEANER
-593 LSSGTEEDVPV
+593 LSSGTEDDVPV

-616 AGRHGITVRLRS
+616 AGRHGITVRLRG
-628 AAEGAEGLRAFV
+628 AGEGREGLRAFV
-640 LVPAELVRSHEDAEV
+640 LVPSELARTHDEA
-655 PAAPRHAALPQPKQV
+655 PAQSQPRHAALPQPKQA
-670 PRQVPKQPHV
+670 PRHPHV

-687 APAPVAPA
+687 APQPAPAPA
-695 IEEQRQSPE
+695 IEQPRESAE
-704 WTSFRGAAIEPPLP
+704 WSSFRGAAIDESLPRRTPPP
-718 PLTGGVPGTVNGHN
+718 VQVQAEVQHEGVP
-732 AHNGTAHAGNGHTGN
+732 
-747 GHTGNGH
+747 
-754 TGNGHNV
+754 
-761 NGHTGNGARPAQP
+761 ARTPN
-774 SPGETTSSWFAGTSG
+774 ETTSSWFSG
-789 TNGTAQ
+789 NVGSGEPVNGDRS
-795 PAGDGAAPEVPR
+795 PASTPS
-807 PASSPSVT
+807 SSPSVVA
-815 GSWFGKK
+815 SWFGKK
-822 ASGTVWEQPGDPAAD
+822 PGGTVWEQPGDPATD
-837 AGETEAGLPKR
+837 AGETDAGLPKR

-859 ERPENGVRPVNGP
+859 ERPENGTRPAVGP

-896 GNGNGNGQW
+896 GGGNGRGQGNGQY
-905 NGQEKA
+905 NGEKA

>member
-24 LLVPVAVAVGAG
+24 LLVPVAVAIGAG
-36 ALQISGYVDRSNS
+36 TLQISGYVDRSNN

-93 ISATDNAAAT
+93 ISATDNAGAT
-103 VRRRVERTAGLS
+103 VRRRVDRTAGLS
-115 DVARNRFT
+115 EVSRNRFT
-123 EMGDQLGQLKSFRE
+123 ELGSQLETLKSLRE
-137 KVTTGDGDSTAPT
+137 KVTQGGDGGDPNAGTI
-150 TGYTGVVKS
+150 GYTTVVKA
-159 LLDFEQALVSQFG
+159 LLDFEQALISQLSDQG
-172 DPAISGT
+172 ISGT
-179 AIGLHNMVIAQE
+179 ALALHNMVIAQE
-191 QVSQQHAIVLSG
+191 QISQQHAIVLAG

-209 LGTEV
+209 LGAET
-214 RALEQSDIRLQDRLG
+214 RALEQSDIRLQDRIN
-229 DFQAVATAGQRRDY
+229 DFQAIGTTEQRRNY
-243 DQTVTGVDVANRGK
+243 EQTVTGAAVASRTV
-257 LVERALTQPDG
+257 LTERALTQPDG
-268 TPVPTRAGQP
+268 VQVTTRPGQP
-278 KPNPAQTLGIAVDE
+278 KPPPSFGIAVDE

-298 STARLM
+298 TTLRLM
-304 EQVTRALQDE
+304 DEVIRGLQDG
-314 LANSAAAL
+314 LANSAATL

-335 ILLAMLLVAVTL
+335 ILLAMLIVAGTL

-375 QVVAAIRAD
+375 EVVAAIRAD
-384 RQPDTTIE
+384 RKPDTEIE

-397 TSEEF
+397 TTEEF

-508 ASASEIEHYQ
+508 AAASEIEHYQ

-554 PSTQVVVGSRLDQ
+554 PTTQVMIGSRIDQ
-567 QGAALIEV
+567 QGSVLVEV

-583 PAELAEANER
+583 PAELTEANER
-593 LSSGTEEDVPV
+593 LTSGTEDDVPV

-616 AGRHGITVRLRS
+616 AARHGITVRLRG
-628 AAEGAEGLRAFV
+628 AGEGREGLRAFV
-640 LVPAELVRSHEDAEV
+640 LVPSELVRSQSEPET
-655 PAAPRHAALPQPKQV
+655 PAQPRHAALPQPK
-670 PRQVPKQPHV
+670 PALAAKQPHV

-687 APAPVAPA
+687 APPPAPATAPAPAPA
-695 IEEQRQSPE
+695 IEHPRESAE
-704 WTSFRGAAIEPPLP
+704 WTSFRGAAIEEPPLP
-718 PLTGGVPGTVNGHN
+718 QRQPRTTANGTNGVNGSPSE
-732 AHNGTAHAGNGHTGN
+732 T
-747 GHTGNGH
+747 
-754 TGNGHNV
+754 
-761 NGHTGNGARPAQP
+761 RPTP
-774 SPGETTSSWFAGTSG
+774 VETTSSWFAGSG
-789 TNGTAQ
+789 TPENNSGEPVNGDHS
-795 PAGDGAAPEVPR
+795 PVVPG
-807 PASSPSVT
+807 PGPSPSVAAT
-815 GSWFGKK
+815 WFGKK
-822 ASGTVWEQPGDPAAD
+822 PAGGVWEQSGDPATD
-837 AGETEAGLPKR
+837 AGETDAGLPKR

-859 ERPENGVRPVNGP
+859 ERPENGARPAAGP

-889 LRQAPLG
+889 IRQMPLG
-896 GNGNGNGQW
+896 SNGNGNGQA
-905 NGQEKA
+905 NGQGNGEKA

>member
-1 MNVEWRK
+1 VNVEWRK

-24 LLVPVAVAVGAG
+24 LLVPVAVAIGAG
-36 ALQISGYVDRSNS
+36 ALQISGYVDRSNN

-103 VRRRVERTAGLS
+103 VRRRVDRTAGLGE
-115 DVARNRFT
+115 VARNRFS
-123 EMGDQLGQLKSFRE
+123 ELGGQLETLKNLRE
-137 KVTTGDGDSTAPT
+137 KVAQGGDGGDPTGGT
-150 TGYTGVVKS
+150 TGYTSVVKA
-159 LLDFEQALVSQFG
+159 LLDFEQALVGQFG
-172 DPAISGT
+172 DQAISGT
-179 AIGLHNMVIAQE
+179 ATALHNMVIAQE
-191 QVSQQHAIVLSG
+191 QVSLQHAVVLAG
-203 IGRGKL
+203 IGRGRL
-209 LGTEV
+209 LGPEV
-214 RALEQSDIRLQDRLG
+214 RTLEQSDIRLQDRLN
-229 DFQAVATAGQRRDY
+229 DFQAIGTTEQRRDY
-243 DQTVTGVDVANRGK
+243 DQTVTGAAVASRSA

-268 TPVPTRAGQP
+268 TPVTTRPGQP
-278 KPNPAQTLGIAVDE
+278 KPPPSFGIAVED

-298 STARLM
+298 TTARLL
-304 EQVTRALQDE
+304 EQVVRQLQDE
-314 LANSAAAL
+314 LANTAARL

-335 ILLAMLLVAVTL
+335 ILLAMLIIAGTL

-358 LSELRHSAL
+358 LSELRRSAL

-375 QVVAAIRAD
+375 AVVAAIRSD
-384 RQPDTTIE
+384 RKPDLEIE

-508 ASASEIEHYQ
+508 AAASEIEHYQ

-554 PSTQVVVGSRLDQ
+554 PATQVMIGSRIDQ
-567 QGAALIEV
+567 QGAVLVEV

-583 PAELAEANER
+583 PAELTEANER

-616 AGRHGITVRLRS
+616 AARHGITVRLRS
-628 AAEGAEGLRAFV
+628 AGEGREGLRAFV
-640 LVPAELVRSHEDAEV
+640 LVPSELVRSHEE
-655 PAAPRHAALPQPKQV
+655 AAASSQPRHAALPQPK
-670 PRQVPKQPHV
+670 PALAKQPHV

-687 APAPVAPA
+687 APPPAPAPA
-695 IEEQRQSPE
+695 IEHPRESAE
-704 WTSFRGAAIEPPLP
+704 WTSFRGAAIDESLPQRNPRPAPVAENPLP
-718 PLTGGVPGTVNGHN
+718 VETPN
-732 AHNGTAHAGNGHTGN
+732 
-747 GHTGNGH
+747 
-754 TGNGHNV
+754 
-761 NGHTGNGARPAQP
+761 
-774 SPGETTSSWFAGTSG
+774 ETTSSWFAGSVASG
-789 TNGTAQ
+789 ETVNGDHS
-795 PAGDGAAPEVPR
+795 PPPV
-807 PASSPSVT
+807 SSPSVVA
-815 GSWFGKK
+815 SWFGKK
-822 ASGTVWEQPGDPAAD
+822 PGGTVWEQAGDPATD
-837 AGETEAGLPKR
+837 AGETDAGLPKR

-859 ERPENGVRPVNGP
+859 ERPENGTRPAVGQ

-896 GNGNGNGQW
+896 SNGNGNGQG
-905 NGQEKA
+905 NGQRNGEKA

>member
-24 LLVPVAVAVGAG
+24 LLVPVAVAIGAG
-36 ALQISGYVDRSNS
+36 ALQISGYVDRSNN

-74 TLAAQSATSGSGV
+74 TLAAQSSTSGSGV

-93 ISATDNAAAT
+93 ISATDNSAAT
-103 VRRRVERTAGLS
+103 VRRRVDRTTGLS
-115 DVARNRFT
+115 EVARNRFT
-123 EMGDQLGQLKSFRE
+123 ELGGQLETLKNLRE
-137 KVTTGDGDSTAPT
+137 KVTQGGDGGDPNGGTI
-150 TGYTGVVKS
+150 GYTTVVKS

-172 DPAISGT
+172 DEAISGT
-179 AIGLHNMVIAQE
+179 AAALHHLVIAQE
-191 QVSQQHAIVLSG
+191 QISQQHAIVLAG

-209 LGTEV
+209 LGAET
-214 RALEQSDIRLQDRLG
+214 RALEQSDIRLQDRIN
-229 DFQAVATAGQRRDY
+229 DFQAIGTTEQRRNY
-243 DQTVTGVDVANRGK
+243 EQTVTGVAVASRTV

-268 TPVPTRAGQP
+268 VQVTTRPGQP
-278 KPNPAQTLGIAVDE
+278 KPPPSFGIAVDE

-298 STARLM
+298 TTARLM
-304 EQVTRALQDE
+304 DQVTRQLQDD

-335 ILLAMLLVAVTL
+335 ILLAMLLVAGTL

-358 LSELRHSAL
+358 LSELRRSAL

-375 QVVAAIRAD
+375 EVVAAIRAD
-384 RQPDTTIE
+384 RKPDTEIE

-397 TSEEF
+397 TIEEF

-508 ASASEIEHYQ
+508 AAASEIEHYQ

-554 PSTQVVVGSRLDQ
+554 PTTQVMIGSRIDQ
-567 QGAALIEV
+567 QGSVLVEV

-583 PAELAEANER
+583 PAELTEANER
-593 LSSGTEEDVPV
+593 LSSGTEDDVPV

-616 AGRHGITVRLRS
+616 AARHGITVRLRG
-628 AAEGAEGLRAFV
+628 AGEGREGLRAFV
-640 LVPAELVRSHEDAEV
+640 LVPSELVRAQAEPEA
-655 PAAPRHAALPQPKQV
+655 PAAPRHAALPQPK
-670 PRQVPKQPHV
+670 PALTAKQPHV

-687 APAPVAPA
+687 APPPAPAPA
-695 IEEQRQSPE
+695 IEHPRESAE
-704 WTSFRGAAIEPPLP
+704 WTSFRGAAIDEPPLP
-718 PLTGGVPGTVNGHN
+718 QRQPRTNGSP
-732 AHNGTAHAGNGHTGN
+732 TET
-747 GHTGNGH
+747 
-754 TGNGHNV
+754 
-761 NGHTGNGARPAQP
+761 RPTP
-774 SPGETTSSWFAGTSG
+774 IETTSSWFAGSG
-789 TNGTAQ
+789 VSDEAVNGDHS
-795 PAGDGAAPEVPR
+795 PATPGPGP
-807 PASSPSVT
+807 SPSVAAT
-815 GSWFGKK
+815 WFGKK
-822 ASGTVWEQPGDPAAD
+822 STGGVWEQSGDPATD
-837 AGETEAGLPKR
+837 AGETDAGLPKR

-859 ERPENGVRPVNGP
+859 ERPENGARPAAKP

-889 LRQAPLG
+889 IRQMPLG
-896 GNGNGNGQW
+896 SNGNGNGQA
-905 NGQEKA
+905 NGQGNGEKA

>member
-36 ALQISGYVDRSNS
+36 ALQISGYVDRSNN

-103 VRRRVERTAGLS
+103 VRRRVDRTDGVS
-115 DVARNRFT
+115 DVSKQRFL
-123 EMGDQLGQLKSFRE
+123 ELGGQLETLKNLRE
-137 KVTTGDGDSTAPT
+137 KVAQGGDGGDPSGGTS
-150 TGYTGVVKS
+150 GYSAVVKS
-159 LLDFEQALVSQFG
+159 LLDFEQALVGQFN
-172 DPAISGT
+172 DDAISGT
-179 AIGLHNMVIAQE
+179 AQALHNIVIAQE
-191 QVSQQHAIVLSG
+191 QISLQHAIVLAG

-209 LGTEV
+209 LGPET
-214 RALEQSDIRLQDRLG
+214 RALEQSDIRLQDRLN
-229 DFQAVATAGQRRDY
+229 DYQAIGTTEQRRTY
-243 DQTVTGVDVANRGK
+243 DQTVTGASVALRTAF
-257 LVERALTQPDG
+257 VERALTQPEG
-268 TPVPTRAGQP
+268 TPPPATRPGQP
-278 KPNPAQTLGIAVDE
+278 KPAPEFGIAVDD

-298 STARLM
+298 ATARLM
-304 EQVTRALQDE
+304 EQVGRALQDE
-314 LANSAAAL
+314 LANTAGSL

-335 ILLAMLLVAVTL
+335 ILLAMLLIAGTL

-358 LSELRHSAL
+358 LSELRRSAL

-375 QVVAAIRAD
+375 EVVAAIRAD
-384 RQPDTTIE
+384 RAPDTEIE

-397 TSEEF
+397 SSEEF

-508 ASASEIEHYQ
+508 AAASEIEHYQ

-554 PSTQVVVGSRLDQ
+554 PSTQVIIGSRLDQ
-567 QGAALIEV
+567 QGSVLVEV
-575 ADQGIGMG
+575 GDQGIGMG
-583 PAELAEANER
+583 PAELTEANER
-593 LSSGTEEDVPV
+593 LSSGTEDDVPV

-628 AAEGAEGLRAFV
+628 AGEGREGLRAFV
-640 LVPAELVRSHEDAEV
+640 LVPSELVRSNE
-655 PAAPRHAALPQPKQV
+655 PAPAPAGPRHAALPQPK
-670 PRQVPKQPHV
+670 PALAAKAPHV

-687 APAPVAPA
+687 APPPEPAPA
-695 IEEQRQSPE
+695 IDQPRESAE
-704 WTSFRGAAIEPPLP
+704 WTSFRGAAIDESLP
-718 PLTGGVPGTVNGHN
+718 QRPARN
-732 AHNGTAHAGNGHTGN
+732 GNGNGN
-747 GHTGNGH
+747 GS
-754 TGNGHNV
+754 
-761 NGHTGNGARPAQP
+761 APAP
-774 SPGETTSSWFAGTSG
+774 TPNETTSSWFAGSG
-789 TNGTAQ
+789 VSDERVNGDQ
-795 PAGDGAAPEVPR
+795 PPAGPQAGPSSAP
-807 PASSPSVT
+807 SPSVVA
-815 GSWFGKK
+815 SWFGKK
-822 ASGTVWEQPGDPAAD
+822 PGGTVWEQAGDPATD
-837 AGETEAGLPKR
+837 AGETDAGLPKR

-859 ERPENGVRPVNGP
+859 ERPENGARPAAGP

-896 GNGNGNGQW
+896 GNGNGNGQG
-905 NGQEKA
+905 NGQYNGEKA

>member
-24 LLVPVAVAVGAG
+24 LLVPVAVAIGAG

-49 YVQMQGLVRLRADLA
+49 YVQMQSLVRLRADLA

-93 ISATDNAAAT
+93 ISATDNASAT
-103 VRRRVERTAGLS
+103 VRRRFDRTAGLS

-123 EMGDQLGQLKSFRE
+123 EMNDQIGQLKNLRE
-137 KVTTGDGDSTAPT
+137 VVTTGGEDPTAVT
-150 TGYTGVVKS
+150 TGYTGVAKS

-179 AIGLHNMVIAQE
+179 AVGLHNLVIAQE
-191 QVSQQHAIVLSG
+191 QVSQQHAIVLAG

-214 RALEQSDIRLQDRLG
+214 RTLEQSDIRLQDRLN
-229 DFQAVATAGQRRDY
+229 DFQAITTTNQRRDY
-243 DQTVTGVDVANRGK
+243 EQTVTGLEVANRGK

-268 TPVPTRAGQP
+268 TPVPARPGQP
-278 KPNPAQTLGIAVDE
+278 KPNPAQTLGIGVDE

-298 STARLM
+298 TTARLM
-304 EQVTRALQDE
+304 DQVTRNLQDE
-314 LANSAAAL
+314 LGNTAATL

-335 ILLAMLLVAVTL
+335 ILLAMLIAAVTL

-375 QVVAAIRAD
+375 EVVAAIRAD
-384 RQPDTTIE
+384 RKPDTTIE

-508 ASASEIEHYQ
+508 AAASEIEHYQ

-536 DLVRLVAE
+536 DLVRLIAE

-554 PSTQVVVGSRLDQ
+554 PSTQVMIGSRLDQ
-567 QGAALIEV
+567 QGSALIEV
-575 ADQGIGMG
+575 ADEGISMG
-583 PAELAEANER
+583 PAELTEANQR

-616 AGRHGITVRLRS
+616 AGRHGITVRLR
-628 AAEGAEGLRAFV
+628 AAGEGREGLRAFV
-640 LVPAELVRSHEDAEV
+640 LVPSELVRSHEPAIDAT
-655 PAAPRHAALPQPKQV
+655 PPRHAALPQPKQ
-670 PRQVPKQPHV
+670 QPKPPHV

-687 APAPVAPA
+687 APPLTAPA
-695 IEEQRQSPE
+695 IEEQRHSPE
-704 WTSFRGAAIEPPLP
+704 WTSFRGAAIDDAPLPVRQPRHGPAPFEPPAAAP
-718 PLTGGVPGTVNGHN
+718 NET
-732 AHNGTAHAGNGHTGN
+732 
-747 GHTGNGH
+747 
-754 TGNGHNV
+754 
-761 NGHTGNGARPAQP
+761 PATP
-774 SPGETTSSWFAGTSG
+774 AETTSSWFFGQNVSEETV
-789 TNGTAQ
+789 NGDVS
-795 PAGDGAAPEVPR
+795 PSVPL

-815 GSWFGKK
+815 GAWFGKK
-822 ASGTVWEQPGDPAAD
+822 AAGGVWEQSGDPATD
-837 AGETEAGLPKR
+837 AGETTAGLPKR

-859 ERPENGVRPVNGP
+859 ERPENGTQQTAGP

-896 GNGNGNGQW
+896 GNGNGNGQGNGQW
-905 NGQEKA
+905 NGEKS

>member
-36 ALQISGYVDRSNS
+36 ALQISGYVDRSNN

-74 TLAAQSATSGSGV
+74 TLAAQSSTSGSGV

-93 ISATDNAAAT
+93 IRSTDNAAAT
-103 VRRRVERTAGLS
+103 VRRRVDRTSGLG
-115 DVARNRFT
+115 DVARNRFS
-123 EMGDQLGQLKSFRE
+123 ELGGQLETLKNLRE
-137 KVTTGDGDSTAPT
+137 KVAQGGDGGDPSGGT
-150 TGYTGVVKS
+150 TGYTVVVKS
-159 LLDFEQALVSQFG
+159 LLDFEQALISQFG
-172 DPAISGT
+172 DQAIAGT
-179 AIGLHNMVIAQE
+179 ALALHNMVIAQE
-191 QVSQQHAIVLSG
+191 QVSLQHAVVLAG

-209 LGTEV
+209 LGPEV
-214 RALEQSDIRLQDRLG
+214 RTLEQSDIRLQDRLN
-229 DFQAVATAGQRRDY
+229 DFQAIGTVEQRRSY
-243 DQTVTGVDVANRGK
+243 DQTVTGAAVANRSA

-268 TPVPTRAGQP
+268 TPAPAARPGQP
-278 KPNPAQTLGIAVDE
+278 KPAPSFGIAVDD
-292 WNKASG
+292 WNKSSG
-298 STARLM
+298 TTARLM
-304 EQVTRALQDE
+304 DQVVRALQDE
-314 LANSAAAL
+314 LANSAAVL
-322 QDDTSNKAGAAAV
+322 QDDTSDKAGAAAV
-335 ILLAMLLVAVTL
+335 ILLAMLLIAGTL

-358 LSELRHSAL
+358 LSELRRSAL

-375 QVVAAIRAD
+375 EVVAAIRAD
-384 RQPDTTIE
+384 RKPDTEIE

-397 TSEEF
+397 SSEEF

-492 VARRF
+492 TARRF
-497 HQPVPLADVLR
+497 SQPVPLADVLR
-508 ASASEIEHYQ
+508 AAASEIEHYQ

-554 PSTQVVVGSRLDQ
+554 PATQVVIGSRLDPH
-567 QGAALIEV
+567 GAVLVEV

-583 PAELAEANER
+583 PAELTEANER
-593 LSSGTEEDVPV
+593 LSTDTEDDVPV

-616 AGRHGITVRLRS
+616 ASRHGISVRLRG
-628 AAEGAEGLRAFV
+628 AGEGREGLRAHV
-640 LVPAELVRSHEDAEV
+640 LVPVELVRTHDAA
-655 PAAPRHAALPQPKQV
+655 PAPSQPRHAALPQPK
-670 PRQVPKQPHV
+670 PALTPKQPHV

-687 APAPVAPA
+687 APPAPA
-695 IEEQRQSPE
+695 IEQPRESAE
-704 WTSFRGAAIEPPLP
+704 WTSFRGSEIDESLP
-718 PLTGGVPGTVNGHN
+718 RRNPRGASAVEKSVPAETPN
-732 AHNGTAHAGNGHTGN
+732 
-747 GHTGNGH
+747 
-754 TGNGHNV
+754 
-761 NGHTGNGARPAQP
+761 
-774 SPGETTSSWFAGTSG
+774 ETTSSWFAGSGAQDETVNRDPSANGSTSEPG
-789 TNGTAQ
+789 
-795 PAGDGAAPEVPR
+795 PR
-807 PASSPSVT
+807 SSQSVVA
-815 GSWFGKK
+815 SWFGKK
-822 ASGTVWEQPGDPAAD
+822 PGGTVWEQPGDPATD
-837 AGETEAGLPKR
+837 AGETDAGLPKR

-859 ERPENGVRPVNGP
+859 DRSENGTRPAAGS
-872 KRDPERAR
+872 KRDPERTR

-889 LRQAPLG
+889 IRQSPLG
-896 GNGNGNGQW
+896 GNGNGHGQGNGQR
-905 NGQEKA
+905 NGEKKA

>member
-24 LLVPVAVAVGAG
+24 LLVPVAVAIGAG
-36 ALQISGYVDRSNS
+36 ALQISGYVDRSNN

-103 VRRRVERTAGLS
+103 VRRRVERAEGLS

-123 EMGDQLGQLKSFRE
+123 EMGGQLDTLKSVRE
-137 KVTTGDGDSTAPT
+137 KVVQGGDGGDPTGGTA
-150 TGYTGVVKS
+150 GYSAVVKS
-159 LLDFEQALVSQFG
+159 LLDFEQALISQFS
-172 DPAISGT
+172 DQAISGT
-179 AIGLHNMVIAQE
+179 AMALHNMVIAQE
-191 QVSQQHAIVLSG
+191 QVSQQHAIVLAG
-203 IGRGKL
+203 IGRTKL
-209 LGTEV
+209 LGAEIRT
-214 RALEQSDIRLQDRLG
+214 LEQSDIRLQDRLN
-229 DFQAVATAGQRRDY
+229 DFQAIATAQQRREY
-243 DQTVTGVDVANRGK
+243 EQTVTGAVVANRTA

-268 TPVPTRAGQP
+268 VPAPTTRPGQP
-278 KPNPAQTLGIAVDE
+278 KPPPSFGIAVDE
-292 WNKASG
+292 WNNASG
-298 STARLM
+298 TTTRLM
-304 EQVTRALQDE
+304 EKVTRTLQDE
-314 LANSAAAL
+314 LASTAEAL

-335 ILLAMLLVAVTL
+335 ILLAMLIIAGAL

-375 QVVAAIRAD
+375 EVVAAIRAD
-384 RQPDTTIE
+384 RKPDTEIE

-397 TSEEF
+397 TTEEF

-508 ASASEIEHYQ
+508 AAASEIEHYQ
-518 RVVVKSTPS
+518 RVVVKSTPT

-554 PSTQVVVGSRLDQ
+554 PTTQVMIGSRIDQ
-567 QGAALIEV
+567 QGAVLVEV

-583 PAELAEANER
+583 PAELTEANER
-593 LSSGTEEDVPV
+593 LSSGAEDDVPV

-616 AGRHGITVRLRS
+616 AARHGITVRLRAS
-628 AAEGAEGLRAFV
+628 GEGREGLRAFV
-640 LVPAELVRSHEDAEV
+640 LVPAELVRSHEA
-655 PAAPRHAALPQPKQV
+655 PAAPAQPRHAALPQPKQV
-670 PRQVPKQPHV
+670 PAKQPHV

-687 APAPVAPA
+687 APPPAAVAPA
-695 IEEQRQSPE
+695 IEQPRESAE
-704 WTSFRGAAIEPPLP
+704 WTSFRGAAIDEALP
-718 PLTGGVPGTVNGHN
+718 QRQARHTP
-732 AHNGTAHAGNGHTGN
+732 NGTSSGSPNET
-747 GHTGNGH
+747 
-754 TGNGHNV
+754 
-761 NGHTGNGARPAQP
+761 RPTP
-774 SPGETTSSWFAGTSG
+774 VETTSSWFAGSG
-789 TNGTAQ
+789 VSDEPVNG
-795 PAGDGAAPEVPR
+795 DR
-807 PASSPSVT
+807 SLPASRPGPSPSVAA
-815 GSWFGKK
+815 SWFGKK
-822 ASGTVWEQPGDPAAD
+822 SAGTVWEQPGDPATD
-837 AGETEAGLPKR
+837 AGETDAGLPKR

-859 ERPENGVRPVNGP
+859 ERPENGARPP
-872 KRDPERAR
+872 AAPAKRDPERAR

-889 LRQAPLG
+889 IRQMPLG
-896 GNGNGNGQW
+896 SNGNGKGQGNG
-905 NGQEKA
+905 EKA

>member
-1 MNVEWRK
+1 VNVEWRK

-36 ALQISGYVDRSNS
+36 ALQISGYVDRSNN

-103 VRRRVERTAGLS
+103 VRRRVERTDGLS
-115 DVARNRFT
+115 DVARNRFS
-123 EMGDQLGQLKSFRE
+123 ELGGQLETLKNLRE
-137 KVTTGDGDSTAPT
+137 KVAQGGDGGDPSGGT
-150 TGYTGVVKS
+150 TGYTSVVKS

-172 DPAISGT
+172 DEVISGT
-179 AIGLHNMVIAQE
+179 ALALHNMVIAQE
-191 QVSQQHAIVLSG
+191 QVSLQHSIVLAG
-203 IGRGKL
+203 IGRGRL
-209 LGTEV
+209 LGPEV
-214 RALEQSDIRLQDRLG
+214 RALEQSDIRLQDRIS
-229 DFQAVATAGQRRDY
+229 DFQAIGTTEQRREY
-243 DQTVTGVDVANRGK
+243 DQTVTGAAVASRSA

-268 TPVPTRAGQP
+268 TPVTTRPGQP
-278 KPNPAQTLGIAVDE
+278 KPPPSFGIAVED

-298 STARLM
+298 TTARLM
-304 EQVTRALQDE
+304 EQIARQLQDE
-314 LANSAAAL
+314 LANSSAQL

-335 ILLAMLLVAVTL
+335 ILLAMLIIAGTL

-375 QVVAAIRAD
+375 EVVAAIRAD
-384 RQPDTTIE
+384 RAPDTEIE

-397 TSEEF
+397 TTEEF

-414 QAIRSAVEQSS
+414 QAIRSAVEQST

-508 ASASEIEHYQ
+508 AAASEIEHYQ

-554 PSTQVVVGSRLDQ
+554 PATQVMIGSRIDQ
-567 QGAALIEV
+567 QGSVLVEV
-575 ADQGIGMG
+575 ADQGISMG
-583 PAELAEANER
+583 PAELTEANER
-593 LSSGTEEDVPV
+593 LSSGTEDDVPV

-616 AGRHGITVRLRS
+616 AARHGITVRLR
-628 AAEGAEGLRAFV
+628 AAGEGREGLRAFV
-640 LVPAELVRSHEDAEV
+640 LVPSELVRVHEEASA
-655 PAAPRHAALPQPKQV
+655 PAHPRHAALPQPK
-670 PRQVPKQPHV
+670 PALAKQPAGREPHV

-687 APAPVAPA
+687 APPPAPAPA
-695 IEEQRQSPE
+695 IEHPRESAE
-704 WTSFRGAAIEPPLP
+704 WTSFRGAAIDEALP
-718 PLTGGVPGTVNGHN
+718 QRNP
-732 AHNGTAHAGNGHTGN
+732 
-747 GHTGNGH
+747 
-754 TGNGHNV
+754 
-761 NGHTGNGARPAQP
+761 RPAP
-774 SPGETTSSWFAGTSG
+774 AAPNPVPVETPNETTSSWFSG
-789 TNGTAQ
+789 SGASGEPVNGDQ
-795 PAGDGAAPEVPR
+795 SPP
-807 PASSPSVT
+807 PASSPSVVA
-815 GSWFGKK
+815 SWFGKK
-822 ASGTVWEQPGDPAAD
+822 PGGTVWEQAGDPATD
-837 AGETEAGLPKR
+837 AGETDAGLPKR

-859 ERPENGVRPVNGP
+859 ERPENGTRPAVGQ

-896 GNGNGNGQW
+896 SNGNGNGQG
-905 NGQEKA
+905 NGQRNGEKA

>member
-24 LLVPVAVAVGAG
+24 LVVPVAVAVGAG
-36 ALQISGYVDRSNS
+36 ALQISGYVDRSNN
-49 YVQMQGLVRLRADLA
+49 YVQMQGLVRLRADIA

-74 TLAAQSATSGSGV
+74 TLAAQSSTSGSGV

-93 ISATDNAAAT
+93 IRSTDNAAT
-103 VRRRVERTAGLS
+103 TMRRRVERSSGLS
-115 DVARNRFT
+115 DVARNRFS
-123 EMGDQLGQLKSFRE
+123 ELGGQLETLKNLRE
-137 KVTTGDGDSTAPT
+137 KVSQGGDGGDPSGGTA
-150 TGYTGVVKS
+150 GYTVIVKS
-159 LLDFEQALVSQFG
+159 LLDFEQALISQFG
-172 DPAISGT
+172 DEGISGT
-179 AIGLHNMVIAQE
+179 AMALHNMVIAQE
-191 QVSQQHAIVLSG
+191 QVSLQHAIVLAG
-203 IGRGKL
+203 ISRGKL
-209 LGTEV
+209 LAPEV
-214 RALEQSDIRLQDRLG
+214 RALEQSDIRLQDRLN
-229 DFQAVATAGQRRDY
+229 DFQAIGTIEQRRAY
-243 DQTVTGVDVANRGK
+243 DQTVTGAAVANRSA

-268 TPVPTRAGQP
+268 TPPPATRPGQP
-278 KPNPAQTLGIAVDE
+278 KPPASFGIAVDD
-292 WNKASG
+292 WNRSSG
-298 STARLM
+298 ATARLM
-304 EQVTRALQDE
+304 EQVVRELQDE

-335 ILLAMLLVAVTL
+335 ILLAMLLIAGTL

-358 LSELRHSAL
+358 LTELRRSAL

-375 QVVAAIRAD
+375 EVVAAIRAD
-384 RQPDTTIE
+384 RKPDTEIE

-425 LRSGMKNIFVNLSRR
+425 LRSGMRNIFVNLSRR

-452 EELERHEENPEQLAN
+452 EELERREENPEQLAN

-508 ASASEIEHYQ
+508 AAASEIEHYQ

-554 PSTQVVVGSRLDQ
+554 PTTQVVIGSRLDP
-567 QGAALIEV
+567 QGAVLVEV
-575 ADQGIGMG
+575 ADEGIGMG

-593 LSSGTEEDVPV
+593 LSANTEDDVPV

-616 AGRHGITVRLRS
+616 ASRHGISVRLRG
-628 AAEGAEGLRAFV
+628 AGEGREGLRALV
-640 LVPAELVRSHEDAEV
+640 LVPSELARSHEQA
-655 PAAPRHAALPQPKQV
+655 PAPSQPRHAALPQPK
-670 PRQVPKQPHV
+670 PALTKQPHV

-687 APAPVAPA
+687 APPPAPA
-695 IEEQRQSPE
+695 IEHPRESVE
-704 WTSFRGAAIEPPLP
+704 WMPFRGAAIDESLP
-718 PLTGGVPGTVNGHN
+718 QRNPRGASAVEKSVPATPN
-732 AHNGTAHAGNGHTGN
+732 
-747 GHTGNGH
+747 
-754 TGNGHNV
+754 
-761 NGHTGNGARPAQP
+761 
-774 SPGETTSSWFAGTSG
+774 ETMSSWFAGSG
-789 TNGTAQ
+789 AQDETVNSDLSTNGA
-795 PAGDGAAPEVPR
+795 R
-807 PASSPSVT
+807 PGPGPGSSPSAVA
-815 GSWFGKK
+815 SWFGKK
-822 ASGTVWEQPGDPAAD
+822 PGGTVWEQAGDPVTD
-837 AGETEAGLPKR
+837 AGETDAGLPKR

-859 ERPENGVRPVNGP
+859 ERPESGTRPAAGP
-872 KRDPERAR
+872 RRDPERAR

-896 GNGNGNGQW
+896 GGGSGHGQGNGQR
-905 NGQEKA
+905 NGENA

>member
-1 MNVEWRK
+1 MNAGWRK

-49 YVQMQGLVRLRADLA
+49 YVQMQDMVRLRADLA

-93 ISATDNAAAT
+93 IRATDNASAT
-103 VRRRVERTAGLS
+103 VQRRVERTSGLS

-123 EMGDQLGQLKSFRE
+123 EMGDQLGQLKTFRE
-137 KVTTGDGDSTAPT
+137 KVTTGDGDGDSVLATA
-150 TGYTGVVKS
+150 GYTGVVKT
-159 LLDFEQALVSQFG
+159 LLDFEQALISQFG

-191 QVSQQHAIVLSG
+191 QVSQQHAIVLAG

-229 DFQAVATAGQRRDY
+229 DFQAVATSDQRRDY
-243 DQTVTGVDVANRGK
+243 DQTVTGAEVANRGK

-278 KPNPAQTLGIAVDE
+278 KPVPASTLGIAVDE

-298 STARLM
+298 TTARLM
-304 EQVTRALQDE
+304 DEVTRSLQDQ
-314 LANSAAAL
+314 LATSAAAL
-322 QDDTSNKAGAAAV
+322 QDDTSDKAGAAAV
-335 ILLAMLLVAVTL
+335 ILLAMLIVAVTL

-358 LSELRHSAL
+358 LSQLRHSAL

-375 QVVAAIRAD
+375 EVVAAIRAD
-384 RQPDTTIE
+384 RKPDTTIE

-554 PSTQVVVGSRLDQ
+554 PSTQVVIGSRLDQ

-575 ADQGIGMG
+575 ADEGIGMG
-583 PAELAEANER
+583 PAELTEANER
-593 LSSGTEEDVPV
+593 LSAGTEDDVPV

-628 AAEGAEGLRAFV
+628 AGEGREGLRAFV
-640 LVPAELVRSHEDAEV
+640 LVPAELVRSHQEAEL
-655 PAAPRHAALPQPKQV
+655 PAAPRHAALPQPKQA
-670 PRQVPKQPHV
+670 PKPGQKPAPKPSQPQKQPHV

-704 WTSFRGAAIEPPLP
+704 WTSFRGAAIEEPPLP
-718 PLTGGVPGTVNGHN
+718 VRQPQNGHT
-732 AHNGTAHAGNGHTGN
+732 NGHANGNGH
-747 GHTGNGH
+747 
-754 TGNGHNV
+754 
-761 NGHTGNGARPAQP
+761 RPVGMP
-774 SPGETTSSWFAGTSG
+774 SPAETTSSWFAGSAGSG
-789 TNGTAQ
+789 GAVE
-795 PAGDGAAPEVPR
+795 PADGDSPPEPPSPAP
-807 PASSPSVT
+807 SPSVT

-822 ASGTVWEQPGDPAAD
+822 ASGSVWEQPGDPATD

-859 ERPENGVRPVNGP
+859 ERPESGVRPAGGP

-896 GNGNGNGQW
+896 GTGNGNGQW

>member
-74 TLAAQSATSGSGV
+74 TLAAQSSTSGSGV

-93 ISATDNAAAT
+93 IRSTDNAVT
-103 VRRRVERTAGLS
+103 TIGRRVERTSGLS
-115 DVARNRFT
+115 DVARNRFS
-123 EMGDQLGQLKSFRE
+123 ELGGQLETLKNLRE
-137 KVTTGDGDSTAPT
+137 KVAQGGDDGDPSGGTN
-150 TGYTGVVKS
+150 GYTAVVKS

-172 DPAISGT
+172 DQAIAGT
-179 AIGLHNMVIAQE
+179 AMALHNMVIAQE
-191 QVSQQHAIVLSG
+191 QVSLQHAIVLAG

-209 LGTEV
+209 LGPEV
-214 RALEQSDIRLQDRLG
+214 RVLEQSDIRLQDRLN
-229 DFQAVATAGQRRDY
+229 DFQAIGTTEQRRAY
-243 DQTVTGVDVANRGK
+243 DQTVTGAAVANRSA

-268 TPVPTRAGQP
+268 TPPPTTRPGQP
-278 KPNPAQTLGIAVDE
+278 KPAPSFGIAVDD
-292 WNKASG
+292 WNKSSG
-298 STARLM
+298 ATARLM
-304 EQVTRALQDE
+304 EQVVRELQDE
-314 LANSAAAL
+314 LANSAAVL
-322 QDDTSNKAGAAAV
+322 QDTTSNKAGAAAV
-335 ILLAMLLVAVTL
+335 ILLAMLLIAGTL

-358 LSELRHSAL
+358 LSELRRSAL

-375 QVVAAIRAD
+375 EVVAAIRAD
-384 RQPDTTIE
+384 RKPDTEIE

-425 LRSGMKNIFVNLSRR
+425 LRSGMRNIFVNLSRR

-508 ASASEIEHYQ
+508 AAASEIEHYQ

-554 PSTQVVVGSRLDQ
+554 PATQVVIGSRLDP
-567 QGAALIEV
+567 QGSVLVEV

-593 LSSGTEEDVPV
+593 LSADTADDVPV

-616 AGRHGITVRLRS
+616 ASRHGISVRLR
-628 AAEGAEGLRAFV
+628 GAGEDREGLRALV
-640 LVPAELVRSHEDAEV
+640 LVPAELVRSHEQA
-655 PAAPRHAALPQPKQV
+655 PAPAQPRHAALPQPKQALT
-670 PRQVPKQPHV
+670 PKPPHV

-687 APAPVAPA
+687 ASPPAPAPA
-695 IEEQRQSPE
+695 IERPRESDE
-704 WTSFRGAAIEPPLP
+704 WMSFRGAAIDESLP
-718 PLTGGVPGTVNGHN
+718 QRNPRGSSAVEKSVPAETPN
-732 AHNGTAHAGNGHTGN
+732 
-747 GHTGNGH
+747 
-754 TGNGHNV
+754 
-761 NGHTGNGARPAQP
+761 
-774 SPGETTSSWFAGTSG
+774 ETTSSWFSGAGGQGHAVNGDHPSNGSTSE
-789 TNGTAQ
+789 
-795 PAGDGAAPEVPR
+795 PAPR
-807 PASSPSVT
+807 SSSSPSVVA
-815 GSWFGKK
+815 SWFGKK
-822 ASGTVWEQPGDPAAD
+822 PGGTVWEQPGDPAAD
-837 AGETEAGLPKR
+837 AGETGAGLPKR

-859 ERPENGVRPVNGP
+859 ERPAENGARPAVGP
-872 KRDPERAR
+872 KQRDPERAR

-889 LRQAPLG
+889 LRGAPLG
-896 GNGNGNGQW
+896 GGNVNGQGNGQR
-905 NGQEKA
+905 NGEKA

>member
-24 LLVPVAVAVGAG
+24 LVVPVAVAVGAG

-103 VRRRVERTAGLS
+103 VRRRVDRTGGLS
-115 DVARNRFT
+115 DVARNRYV
-123 EMGDQLGQLKSFRE
+123 ELGGQLETLKSLRE
-137 KVTTGDGDSTAPT
+137 KVATGGDGGDPSGGTA
-150 TGYTGVVKS
+150 GYSGVVKS

-172 DPAISGT
+172 DQAISGT
-179 AIGLHNMVIAQE
+179 ALALHNMVIAQE
-191 QVSQQHAIVLSG
+191 QVSQQHAIVLAG
-203 IGRGKL
+203 IGRAKL
-209 LGTEV
+209 LAPEV
-214 RALEQSDIRLQDRLG
+214 RTLEQSDIRLQDRLN
-229 DFQAVATAGQRRDY
+229 DFQAIATLQQRRDY
-243 DQTVTGVDVANRGK
+243 EQTVTGAVVANRTA

-268 TPVPTRAGQP
+268 TPVTTRPGQP
-278 KPNPAQTLGIAVDE
+278 KPPPSFGIAVED

-298 STARLM
+298 TTARLM
-304 EQVTRALQDE
+304 EQVVRQLQEELATSAAVLQDT
-314 LANSAAAL
+314 
-322 QDDTSNKAGAAAV
+322 TSNKAGAAAV
-335 ILLAMLLVAVTL
+335 ILLAMLIIAVTL

-375 QVVAAIRAD
+375 EIVAAIRAD
-384 RQPDTTIE
+384 QKPDTEIE

-397 TSEEF
+397 TTEEF

-414 QAIRSAVEQSS
+414 QAIRSAVEQST

-508 ASASEIEHYQ
+508 AAASEIEHYQ

-554 PSTQVVVGSRLDQ
+554 PSTQVMIGSRIDQ
-567 QGAALIEV
+567 QGSVLVEV
-575 ADQGIGMG
+575 ADQGISMG
-583 PAELAEANER
+583 PAELTEANQR
-593 LSSGTEEDVPV
+593 LSSGTEDDVPV

-616 AGRHGITVRLRS
+616 AARHGITVRLR
-628 AAEGAEGLRAFV
+628 AAGEGREGLRAFV
-640 LVPAELVRSHEDAEV
+640 LVPSELVRTNDDEGA
-655 PAAPRHAALPQPKQV
+655 PAQPRHAALPQPKQAQ
-670 PRQVPKQPHV
+670 PKQALKQPHV

-687 APAPVAPA
+687 APPPVPAPA
-695 IEEQRQSPE
+695 IEHPRESAE
-704 WTSFRGAAIEPPLP
+704 WTSFRGAAIEESLP
-718 PLTGGVPGTVNGHN
+718 QRQPRHAPAEPVDQVPAEPVETQATPV
-732 AHNGTAHAGNGHTGN
+732 
-747 GHTGNGH
+747 
-754 TGNGHNV
+754 
-761 NGHTGNGARPAQP
+761 
-774 SPGETTSSWFAGTSG
+774 ETTSSWFAG
-789 TNGTAQ
+789 
-795 PAGDGAAPEVPR
+795 GAAADESVNGDHSTPAPR
-807 PASSPSVT
+807 PGPSPTVAA
-815 GSWFGKK
+815 SWFGKK
-822 ASGTVWEQPGDPAAD
+822 GSGTVWEQAGDPATD
-837 AGETEAGLPKR
+837 AGETDAGLPKR

-859 ERPENGVRPVNGP
+859 ERPENGSRPAPTGP

-880 GFLASYQTG
+880 GFLTSYQTG
-889 LRQAPLG
+889 IRQTPLG
-896 GNGNGNGQW
+896 SNGSGNGQGNGQW
-905 NGQEKA
+905 NGEKA

>member
-24 LLVPVAVAVGAG
+24 LLVPVAVAIGAG
-36 ALQISGYVDRSNS
+36 TLQISGYVDRSNN

-103 VRRRVERTAGLS
+103 VRRRVDRTDGLS
-115 DVARNRFT
+115 EVARNRFT
-123 EMGDQLGQLKSFRE
+123 EMRSQLDTLKSVRE
-137 KVTTGDGDSTAPT
+137 KVVQGGDGGDPSGGTI
-150 TGYTGVVKS
+150 GYTSVVKS
-159 LLDFEQALVSQFG
+159 MLDFEQALISQLG
-172 DPAISGT
+172 DEAIAGT
-179 AIGLHNMVIAQE
+179 ALALHNMVIAQE
-191 QVSQQHAIVLSG
+191 QVSLQHAIVLAG
-203 IGRGKL
+203 IGRTKL
-209 LGTEV
+209 LGAEV
-214 RALEQSDIRLQDRLG
+214 RSLEQSDIRLQDRLG
-229 DFQAVATAGQRRDY
+229 DFQAIATTEQRRDY
-243 DQTVTGVDVANRGK
+243 EQTVTGIAVATRNT

-268 TPVPTRAGQP
+268 VPAPTTRAGQP
-278 KPNPAQTLGIAVDE
+278 KPPPSFGIAVDE
-292 WNKASG
+292 WNTAS
-298 STARLM
+298 STTTRLM
-304 EQVTRALQDE
+304 EKVTRALQDE
-314 LANSAAAL
+314 LGNSAAAL

-335 ILLAMLLVAVTL
+335 ILLAMLIIAGAL

-358 LSELRHSAL
+358 LSELRRSAL

-375 QVVAAIRAD
+375 EVVAAIRAD
-384 RQPDTTIE
+384 RKPDTEIE

-397 TSEEF
+397 TTEEF

-414 QAIRSAVEQSS
+414 QAIRSAVEQST

-508 ASASEIEHYQ
+508 AAASEIEHYQ

-554 PSTQVVVGSRLDQ
+554 PTTQVMIGSRIDQ
-567 QGAALIEV
+567 QGSVLVEV

-583 PAELAEANER
+583 PAELTEANER
-593 LSSGTEEDVPV
+593 LSSGTEDDVPV

-616 AGRHGITVRLRS
+616 AARHGITVRLR
-628 AAEGAEGLRAFV
+628 APGEGREGLRAFV
-640 LVPAELVRSHEDAEV
+640 LVPSELVRSHEMPAE
-655 PAAPRHAALPQPKQV
+655 PAQPRHAALPQPKQV
-670 PRQVPKQPHV
+670 AAKPHV

-687 APAPVAPA
+687 APPPAPAPVAPA
-695 IEEQRQSPE
+695 IDHPRESAE
-704 WTSFRGAAIEPPLP
+704 WTSFRGAAIEEPLP
-718 PLTGGVPGTVNGHN
+718 QRQS
-732 AHNGTAHAGNGHTGN
+732 
-747 GHTGNGH
+747 
-754 TGNGHNV
+754 
-761 NGHTGNGARPAQP
+761 RPAP
-774 SPGETTSSWFAGTSG
+774 NGSPNETRPTPVETTSSWFAGSG
-789 TNGTAQ
+789 VSDESING
-795 PAGDGAAPEVPR
+795 DHSS
-807 PASSPSVT
+807 PASRPGPSPSAAA
-815 GSWFGKK
+815 SWFGKK
-822 ASGTVWEQPGDPAAD
+822 PAGGVWEQPGDPATD
-837 AGETEAGLPKR
+837 AGETDAGLPKR

-859 ERPENGVRPVNGP
+859 ARPEGGTRPPAPP

-889 LRQAPLG
+889 IRQMPLG
-896 GNGNGNGQW
+896 SNGNGNGQGK
-905 NGQEKA
+905 NGLGNGEKA

>member
-24 LLVPVAVAVGAG
+24 LVVPVAVAIGAG
-36 ALQISGYVDRSNS
+36 ALQISGYVDRSNN

-74 TLAAQSATSGSGV
+74 TLAAQSSTSGSGV

-93 ISATDNAAAT
+93 IRSTDNAATT
-103 VRRRVERTAGLS
+103 VRRRVERSTGLS
-115 DVARNRFT
+115 EVARNRFS
-123 EMGDQLGQLKSFRE
+123 ELGGQLETLKNLRE
-137 KVTTGDGDSTAPT
+137 KVAQGGDDGDPSGGT
-150 TGYTGVVKS
+150 TGYTAVVKS
-159 LLDFEQALVSQFG
+159 LLDFEQALISQFG
-172 DPAISGT
+172 DEAISGT
-179 AIGLHNMVIAQE
+179 AMALHNMVIAQE
-191 QVSQQHAIVLSG
+191 QVSLQHAVVLAG
-203 IGRGKL
+203 IGRTKL
-209 LGTEV
+209 LGPEV
-214 RALEQSDIRLQDRLG
+214 RVLEQSDIRLQDRLS
-229 DFQAVATAGQRRDY
+229 DFQAIGTTEQRRAY
-243 DQTVTGVDVANRGK
+243 DQTVTGAAVANRSA

-268 TPVPTRAGQP
+268 TPQPATRPGQP
-278 KPNPAQTLGIAVDE
+278 KPPASFGIAVDD
-292 WNKASG
+292 WNRSSG
-298 STARLM
+298 TTARLM
-304 EQVTRALQDE
+304 EQVVRELQDE
-314 LANSAAAL
+314 LAGSAAQL

-335 ILLAMLLVAVTL
+335 ILLAMLLIAVTL

-358 LSELRHSAL
+358 LTELRRSAL

-375 QVVAAIRAD
+375 EVVAAIRAD
-384 RQPDTTIE
+384 RKPDTEIE

-397 TSEEF
+397 SSEEF

-508 ASASEIEHYQ
+508 AAASEIEHYQ

-554 PSTQVVVGSRLDQ
+554 PATQVVIGSRLDQ
-567 QGAALIEV
+567 QGAVLVEV

-593 LSSGTEEDVPV
+593 LSADTEDDVPV

-616 AGRHGITVRLRS
+616 ASRHGVSVRLR
-628 AAEGAEGLRAFV
+628 AAGEGREGLRALV
-640 LVPAELVRSHEDAEV
+640 LVPSELVRSNE
-655 PAAPRHAALPQPKQV
+655 PAPAPSQPRHAALPQPK
-670 PRQVPKQPHV
+670 PALTPKQPHV

-687 APAPVAPA
+687 APPPPAAAPA
-695 IEEQRQSPE
+695 IEQPRQSEE
-704 WTSFRGAAIEPPLP
+704 WTSFRGAAIDESLP
-718 PLTGGVPGTVNGHN
+718 RRNPRGTSSVEKSVPAETPN
-732 AHNGTAHAGNGHTGN
+732 
-747 GHTGNGH
+747 
-754 TGNGHNV
+754 
-761 NGHTGNGARPAQP
+761 
-774 SPGETTSSWFAGTSG
+774 ETTSSWFAGSGAQDETVNGDHSNGSTSEPG
-789 TNGTAQ
+789 SK
-795 PAGDGAAPEVPR
+795 P
-807 PASSPSVT
+807 SPSVVA
-815 GSWFGKK
+815 SWFGKK
-822 ASGTVWEQPGDPAAD
+822 PGGTVWEQAGEPATD

-859 ERPENGVRPVNGP
+859 DRPENGARPPAGP
-872 KRDPERAR
+872 KRDPERTR

-889 LRQAPLG
+889 IRQAPLG
-896 GNGNGNGQW
+896 GNGNGNGQGNGQW
-905 NGQEKA
+905 NGEKA

>member
-36 ALQISGYVDRSNS
+36 TLQISGYVDRSNN

-103 VRRRVERTAGLS
+103 VRRRVDRTEGLS

-123 EMGDQLGQLKSFRE
+123 EMGGQLDTLKSVRE
-137 KVTTGDGDSTAPT
+137 KVVQGGDGGDPSGGTI
-150 TGYTGVVKS
+150 GYTSVVKS
-159 LLDFEQALVSQFG
+159 LLDFEQALISQLG
-172 DPAISGT
+172 DEAIAGT
-179 AIGLHNMVIAQE
+179 ALALHHMVIAQE
-191 QVSQQHAIVLSG
+191 QVSLQHAIVLAG
-203 IGRGKL
+203 IGRTKL
-209 LGTEV
+209 LGAEQRT
-214 RALEQSDIRLQDRLG
+214 LEQSDIRLQDRLN
-229 DFQAVATAGQRRDY
+229 DFQAIATTEQRREY
-243 DQTVTGVDVANRGK
+243 EQTVTGIAVASRNT

-268 TPVPTRAGQP
+268 VPPPTTKAGQP
-278 KPNPAQTLGIAVDE
+278 KPPPSFGIAADE
-292 WNKASG
+292 WNTASG
-298 STARLM
+298 TTTRLM
-304 EQVTRALQDE
+304 EKVTRALQDQ
-314 LANSAAAL
+314 LGSSAAAL

-335 ILLAMLLVAVTL
+335 ILLAMLIIAGAL

-358 LSELRHSAL
+358 LSQLRHSAL

-375 QVVAAIRAD
+375 EVVAAIRAD
-384 RQPDTTIE
+384 RKPDTEVE

-397 TSEEF
+397 TTEEF

-508 ASASEIEHYQ
+508 AAASEIEHYQ

-554 PSTQVVVGSRLDQ
+554 PTTQVMIGSRIDQ
-567 QGAALIEV
+567 QGSVLVEV

-583 PAELAEANER
+583 PAELTEANER
-593 LSSGTEEDVPV
+593 LSSGTEDDVPV

-616 AGRHGITVRLRS
+616 AARHGITVRLRTPG
-628 AAEGAEGLRAFV
+628 EGREGLRAFV
-640 LVPAELVRSHEDAEV
+640 LVPSELVRSHDEE
-655 PAAPRHAALPQPKQV
+655 PAAAPAQPRHAALPQPKQV
-670 PRQVPKQPHV
+670 PQKPHV

-687 APAPVAPA
+687 AAPPAPAPVAPA
-695 IEEQRQSPE
+695 IEHPRESAE
-704 WTSFRGAAIEPPLP
+704 WTSFRGAAIEEPQ
-718 PLTGGVPGTVNGHN
+718 
-732 AHNGTAHAGNGHTGN
+732 
-747 GHTGNGH
+747 
-754 TGNGHNV
+754 
-761 NGHTGNGARPAQP
+761 RQSRP
-774 SPGETTSSWFAGTSG
+774 SPNGSPNGSPTETRPTTVETTSSWFSG
-789 TNGTAQ
+789 SGVSDESVNSDHSS
-795 PAGDGAAPEVPR
+795 PAPR
-807 PASSPSVT
+807 PGPSPSVAA
-815 GSWFGKK
+815 SWFGKK
-822 ASGTVWEQPGDPAAD
+822 SAGGVWEQPGDPATD
-837 AGETEAGLPKR
+837 AGETDAGLPKR

-859 ERPENGVRPVNGP
+859 DRSESGTRAPVPP

-889 LRQAPLG
+889 IRQMPLG
-896 GNGNGNGQW
+896 SNGNGNGQGK
-905 NGQEKA
+905 NGQGNGEKA